1 MAPPQVA
8 NGGDDNAELQQLKQK
23 LHPLVFGQE
32 LVTLDEGYVPRGPE
46 TTGFEVEPRSSS
58 FYGTLPGT
66 GDGEDEDEEDEDL
79 ESLEAPVNRYSGV
92 IYAARFFVTRVGF
105 LRSVK
110 RLMVLSS
117 NHLTIVDPYTEEV
130 KERYAFDNIKEITI
144 ASDSGGHNADRAF
157 TISIGK
163 NLKETYTCRSRQHL
177 LSAYYQL
184 RERASSFRK
193 DGLDVATA
201 GALSAVGASVGAS
214 SSGDNS
220 WMSGSGGMPTAS
232 TGPGGAL
239 GGSGMYFDSLFQ
251 LCGKT
256 FTMTKL
262 STTRSIAIQPIKLD
276 VLLAVRAASLDRLD
290 PQTRTTLSSI
300 LLIDIVKI
308 QRVTTNSSELLLYFE
323 NNRVHRYW
331 CDSREPFIQAI
342 ANNLRS
348 WLSVSLV
355 VDEVSDSC
363 EFDALTST
371 RDIPQPVSFEIP
383 VLKISKK
390 SSDKLQLR
398 LLGLTA
404 SAILERDPV
413 SRKTLASHALNDIFN
428 VVMYPSLS
436 SAHDDPEDVEASE
449 GMSGKFALELK
460 HGLTRRYVCLSAT
473 VSRRD
478 KEVGLGLKRVT
489 TQHENELRQL
499 IGDIGGDMSVPDWLK
514 VAGSTT
520 LLNPKEARSLFLSN
534 MIEMCRMN
542 KLHVPWSTEET
553 KIACKEGTW
562 GTEIHPEWED
572 ILLRKLVN
580 LSFIPNLV
588 TKESMAVIF
597 RQLEQFNRNIP
608 LGGLRQRDRRAFA
621 CLMKLL
627 ENFKGYSVAQLNSP
641 SNTDS
646 PIPTT
651 EFQVS
656 LLLAIQRLLCTR
668 GVFEE
673 VPSSQYKN
681 SIEVIMELLH
691 SPMEEVSFAAASV
704 IKYMVINYSDTRSMK
719 SETANRRAIFTKY
732 HSKMFVSR
740 AFDLSKSNRVGRT
753 PLHLPSVGKTGA
765 NHASGSALATSN
777 VERSMANALAYSQ
790 LGLDYLVIALVL
802 QTLEVCLSSGKKA
815 SPERVARD
823 LLRAMRVD
831 DFSRHHALFLFN
843 RSLSFSIAKCSSILV
858 KMHVLEQPSELVEL
872 IQDFARKH
880 GTLVWQLYLSLYAQD
895 KAQRRIS
902 SQLVAL
908 LTHENPR
915 SSYVIRNIF
924 PHALLDDVKINQLE
938 YDEFGRHVP
947 TANPQLFLKSNL
959 SHKNGGRRDITN
971 ATESGRSKLNYG
983 INTRSRLVRSAK
995 CVVLLPEF
1003 FDRLGKSYTTK
1014 DLVWGPSAVEE
1025 LTRKLE
1031 AEMSEL
1037 DLYRLK
1043 YQGFLY
1049 TDPLATDQTEAEW
1062 DSYQTNRPRHDL
1074 QHANFAPFLFEFLQN
1089 GPESRLALEIMKGT
1103 ISSSNRFAKYMPLS
1117 FLLNPDTSDDGDS
1130 DGAMDEDNYDS
1141 DDNYTDENGFMSRS
1155 NSLRPGDYQESKQ
1168 EEQDVSHEDYRNHHV
1183 VKKKKK
1189 SAKNVPRWFVAWNCN
1204 EFRVDYECLQ
1214 SEVKVGPYYLT
1225 NILDDRGV
1233 LVEEIEGA
1241 DRFMTLLY
1249 YRLLAEDHNL
1259 EPSKSPNG
1267 ERHSLSASSASL
1279 SDVDQSDIRLLVLK
1293 VMIQL
1298 YERHFNELGS
1308 LVFLNHFLR
1317 VSMMKSKE
1325 GEDRRWPLVVRGNIV
1340 LFLDRVLSSALNV
1353 SRFLR
1358 EEANV
1363 VMVLDLLRE
1372 IKPLVVLQGPNDSEK
1387 EYIVETAVDAQAELE
1402 AAEEEIGDGEE
1413 SGEYVED
1420 KTEYGD
1426 EDEDYEDDR
1435 DMARR
1440 TIDALEESG
1449 AESSYASS
1457 TTLSPTHAHKDDD
1470 SQIEEEPSS
1479 VTVVA
1484 EHCGAMSG
1492 SMIMQTCLSVLS
1504 RLIDCHTAEDEGHMY
1519 QDVRFP
1525 KYGRLTHFEGS
1536 AVSPISDI
1544 KRRLCEDQTLRFLV
1558 GLLDCPNR
1566 IVFKKCLGLIRLLVR
1581 HNEAIIPNLHASG
1594 IFYYLLRFPQDVDE
1608 MAVAARLIS
1617 HIHLR
1622 QSGLDVP
1629 HLIDDKQKGEN
1640 KKGVFSPDPLTRIC
1654 LRSWLVRLL
1663 PVSMVAQLLRHGPR
1677 RFATA
1682 LFSDS
1687 NNPEVVWNSKMRSQM
1702 VTYIEKFM
1710 ERHIDDTGM
1719 FYISENEGSDHKA
1732 CISLIQYPKEVHALQ
1747 CYQYYLHNL
1756 LDEKNYPGW
1765 PINDEAAFLRAL
1777 LDSIHRWVHP
1787 GSLLTVR
1794 GAMASEG
1801 QSTKLL
1807 SVYDAVELLDAT
1819 ALLLRRFPDSPSIT
1833 NLRGFSHFLEALDRC
1848 VTELRDNRV
1857 GSTKT
1862 FFDVSNAISTKTTFV
1877 KAFGSAIRVINLAV
1891 GISDENAHECSSG
1904 LGLRV
1909 LCNSLQLLFHNQE
1922 ALRSVDGCTPNVMTH
1937 WVLEALVNVLN
1948 QPNGR
1953 VSAAAQ
1959 SLDLLPCLTRFLSQ
1973 EGDHLATDLSLQIV
1987 YEMAGSSGEMAEVLL
2002 LQLAEHGVLW
2012 YLTLLLFNYQSDD
2025 TDNSGDMQRISIG
2038 AAKALARILE
2048 ANAKEESIAVFV
2060 KRMQATIEQV
2070 FTRPLV
2076 DILRRAGPVKL
2087 LEVLASQVREPH
2099 VMWTDRMRKE
2109 LISLAQ
2115 RAIQFHATLDRSG
2128 QEVHKVF
2135 ELSPSFMYAAQ
2146 KEELCV
2152 AGIYVNFFNE
2162 NPKDGILAQIAGTVN
2177 GGGSRADLARKP
2189 KPTTK
2194 KEIQAAAAAAAELEN
2209 RTVSGHVM
2217 HGLVAA
2223 LSYDVSGVRAQP
2235 QALEAVLLQ
2244 RLLPVATAIRHLLQ
2258 YTPDMDVQVV
2268 QADGLLA
2275 LLFVLDHE
2283 AQPQGFSFAC
2293 APLLQLRCMECVHM
2307 LSFSG
2312 KCVDSLATVVPPF
2325 IKSAFQVVYKNLART
2340 EASTEGQLAR
2350 VTLQLLGNL
2359 CLIPACIDN
2368 LVKGMDPA
2376 SLSNLLPHVW
2386 LGDSTEMQL
2395 LLCLHMI
2402 PLKRHTQ
2409 AATQFA
2415 KAAVSSQLAA
2425 ALLNLLSTLVPK
2437 SKLGESTAT
2446 KQFAARFLSVLSSN
2460 PGSGGAISSLL
2471 IASRVWETH
2480 GDTTQASS
2488 EDLRRLLVPPH
2499 APALLKAPH
2508 ANPNKIG

>member
-1 MAPPQVA
+1 MALPR
-8 NGGDDNAELQQLKQK
+8 GDDGDAELQQLKQK
-23 LHPLVFGQE
+23 LDPLVFGRD
-32 LVTLDEGYVPRGPE
+32 VVALDEGFVPRGPE
-46 TTGFEVEPRSSS
+46 TTGFEVEPRAGS
-58 FYGTLPGT
+58 FYGALPAAN
-66 GDGEDEDEEDEDL
+66 DAEDDDDEDDDA
-79 ESLEAPVNRYSGV
+79 ESLEVPANRYAGV

-105 LRSVK
+105 LRSAK

-117 NHLTIVDPYTEEV
+117 NHLTIVDPYSDEV

-157 TISIGK
+157 TIFIGK
-163 NLKETYTCRSRQHL
+163 NLKETYTCRCRQQL

-193 DGLDVATA
+193 DEIDAATA
-201 GALSAVGASVGAS
+201 DALSAVGASVAPT
-214 SSGDNS
+214 DNS
-220 WMSGSGGMPTAS
+220 WATGSG
-232 TGPGGAL
+232 GPGGAVAANSNML
-239 GGSGMYFDSLFQ
+239 GSGMYFDSLFQ

-262 STTRSIAIQPIKLD
+262 STTRSIAIHPVKVD

-290 PQTRTTLSSI
+290 PKTRTTLSSI

-308 QRVTTNSSELLLYFE
+308 QRVNTNSNELVLYFE

-348 WLSVSLV
+348 WLSVSLFV
-355 VDEVSDSC
+355 EEVSDSC

-371 RDIPQPVSFEIP
+371 RDIPQPVTFEIP
-383 VLKISKK
+383 VLKISKNN
-390 SSDKLQLR
+390 KLQLR

-404 SAILERDPV
+404 LAIIERDPV
-413 SRKTLASHALNDIFN
+413 TRKTMASHSLNDIFN
-428 VVMYPSLS
+428 VVIYPSIS
-436 SAHDDPEDVEASE
+436 SSQDDPDSDTSE
-449 GMSGKFALELK
+449 GLSGKFALELK
-460 HGLTRRYVCLSAT
+460 HGLTRRYICLSSM

-478 KEVGLGLKRVT
+478 KDVSLGLKRASS
-489 TQHENELRQL
+489 QHENELRQL
-499 IGDIGGDMSVPDWLK
+499 IGDIAGDIDVPEWLK

-520 LLNPKEARSLFLSN
+520 LLSPKEARSLFLSN

-553 KIACKEGTW
+553 KVACKEGTW
-562 GTEIHPEWED
+562 GTEVHPEWED

-580 LSFIPNLV
+580 LNFIPNLV
-588 TKESMAVIF
+588 TNESMSLIYH
-597 RQLEQFNRNIP
+597 QLVQFNRNIP

-621 CLMKLL
+621 SLMKLL
-627 ENFKGYSVAQLNSP
+627 ENLKEYSVAQLNSP
-641 SNTDS
+641 SNTDA

-651 EFQVS
+651 EFQVE

-673 VPSSQYKN
+673 IPSSQYKN

-691 SPMEEVSFAAASV
+691 SPMEEVSFAAACV
-704 IKYMVINYSDTRSMK
+704 IKYMVVNYSDTRSLK

-732 HSKMFVSR
+732 HSRMYVSR
-740 AFDLSKSNRVGRT
+740 AFDLSRTNRVGRM
-753 PLHLPSVGKTGA
+753 PLHSTSLVKTG
-765 NHASGSALATSN
+765 SGHGSLSVAAMSN
-777 VERSMANALAYSQ
+777 TERSMANALAYSQ
-790 LGLDYLVIALVL
+790 LGLDYLVLAMVL

-815 SPERVARD
+815 TPERVVRD

-843 RSLSFSIAKCSSILV
+843 RSLSFSITKCSSILV
-858 KMHVLEQPSELVEL
+858 KVHILEQPTELVEL

-880 GTLVWQLYLSLYAQD
+880 GALVWQLYLALYTQD

-924 PHALLDDVKINQLE
+924 PHALLDDQKTSQLE
-938 YDEFGRHVP
+938 YDEFGRHLP
-947 TANPQLFLKSNL
+947 TANPELYAKNSGA
-959 SHKNGGRRDITN
+959 SHKNGNRRDITN
-971 ATESGRSKLNYG
+971 ATESGRSKLSYG
-983 INTRSRLVRSAK
+983 INTRARLARNVKHA
-995 CVVLLPEF
+995 VLLPEF
-1003 FDRLGKSYTTK
+1003 FDRLGKTYATK
-1014 DLVWGPSAVEE
+1014 DLVWGPNAVEE
-1025 LTRKLE
+1025 LIRKLQ
-1031 AEMSEL
+1031 AEMSDL

-1043 YQGFLY
+1043 YLGYLY
-1049 TDPLATDQTEAEW
+1049 TDPLATDHTETEW
-1062 DSYQTNRPRHDL
+1062 DAYQANRLRHDP

-1089 GPESRLALEIMKGT
+1089 GSESRLAIEMMKGT
-1103 ISSSNRFAKYMPLS
+1103 ISSSNRFARYMPLS
-1117 FLLNPDTSDDGDS
+1117 FLLNPDTSDDVES
-1130 DGAMDEDNYDS
+1130 DGGLDDDNYDS
-1141 DDNYTDENGFMSRS
+1141 DDNYTDDNGFMSRS
-1155 NSLRPGDYQESKQ
+1155 NSIIRPSDTPEHKQ
-1168 EEQDVSHEDYRNHHV
+1168 DDPDAAHEDFRNAALA
-1183 VKKKKK
+1183 KKKKK
-1189 SAKNVPRWFVAWNCN
+1189 SAKNMPRWFIAWNCN
-1204 EFRVDYECLQ
+1204 EFRIDYECLE

-1233 LVEEIEGA
+1233 LVEDIEGA
-1241 DRFMTLLY
+1241 EKFMTLLY
-1249 YRLLAEDHNL
+1249 YRLLAEDRTVAT
-1259 EPSKSPNG
+1259 KAIQNG
-1267 ERHSLSASSASL
+1267 EQHSLSDSL
-1279 SDVDQSDIRLLVLK
+1279 ADVDQSDIRLLVLK

-1308 LVFLNHFLR
+1308 LMFLNHFLR
-1317 VSMMKSKE
+1317 VSMMKGRC
-1325 GEDRRWPLVVRGNIV
+1325 GEDRRWPLVVRGNIM

-1358 EEANV
+1358 EEDNV
-1363 VMVLDLLRE
+1363 TMVLDLLRE
-1372 IKPLVVLQGPNDSEK
+1372 VKPLVVLQGPNDSEK
-1387 EYIVETAVDAQAELE
+1387 EYTVEPAADVQAELDASE
-1402 AAEEEIGDGEE
+1402 DENDDMDDDDEDGYADDRGD
-1413 SGEYVED
+1413 YD
-1420 KTEYGD
+1420 DD
-1426 EDEDYEDDR
+1426 EDEYDDDR
-1435 DMARR
+1435 DIARR

-1449 AESSYASS
+1449 AESSVISNHS
-1457 TTLSPTHAHKDDD
+1457 VSPTYAHRDDE
-1470 SQIEEEPSS
+1470 SVHEEEPSR

-1504 RLIDCHTAEDEGHMY
+1504 RLIDCHTAEEEGHMY

-1536 AVSPISDI
+1536 GVSPISGI

-1594 IFYYLLRFPQDVDE
+1594 IFYYLLRFSQDVDE
-1608 MAVAARLIS
+1608 MSIAARLIS

-1654 LRSWLVRLL
+1654 LRSWLVRVL

-1682 LFSDS
+1682 LFSDA
-1687 NNPEVVWNSKMRSQM
+1687 NNPEVVWNANMRSQM

-1710 ERHIDDTGM
+1710 KLHTDDNGM
-1719 FYISENEGSDHKA
+1719 FFISENEGSEHKA
-1732 CISLIQYPKEVHALQ
+1732 CIALIQYPKEVHALQ

-1756 LDEKNYPGW
+1756 LDEKNFPGW

-1777 LDSIHRWVHP
+1777 LDSIRRWVHP
-1787 GSLLTVR
+1787 ELLLTAR

-1807 SVYDAVELLDAT
+1807 SVFDAVELLDAA

-1833 NLRGFSHFLEALDRC
+1833 ILHNFSYFLEALERC
-1848 VTELRDNRV
+1848 ITELKDNRV

-1862 FFDVSNAISTKTTFV
+1862 FFDVSNAIATKTTFV

-1922 ALRSVDGCTPNVMTH
+1922 ALSSVDGYTPNVMTH

-1959 SLDLLPCLTRFLSQ
+1959 SIDLLPCLTRFLSQ
-1973 EGDHLATDLSLQIV
+1973 EGDRLATDLSLQIV

-2002 LQLAEHGVLW
+2002 LQLAEHGILW
-2012 YLTLLLFNYQSDD
+2012 YLTLLLFHYQPNNEDSD
-2025 TDNSGDMQRISIG
+2025 SDMQRISIG
-2038 AAKALARILE
+2038 AAKALGRILE
-2048 ANAKEESIAVFV
+2048 ANAREESIAVFV
-2060 KRMQATIEQV
+2060 KRMQTTIEQI

-2076 DILRRAGPVKL
+2076 DILRRAGPIKML
-2087 LEVLASQVREPH
+2087 DVLATEVREPH
-2099 VMWTDRMRKE
+2099 VMWTERMRKE
-2109 LISLAQ
+2109 LMSLAQ
-2115 RAIQFHATLDRSG
+2115 RAIQFHTTLDQSG
-2128 QEVHKVF
+2128 EEVHKVF
-2135 ELSPSFMYAAQ
+2135 ELPPYFMYTAQ

-2162 NPKDGILAQIAGTVN
+2162 NPKNGILAQIAGTVN
-2177 GGGSRADLARKP
+2177 GNGSRADMFKP

-2217 HGLVAA
+2217 HSLLAA
-2223 LSYDVSGVRAQP
+2223 LSYDISGVRAQP
-2235 QALEAVLLQ
+2235 QALESVLLQ

-2268 QADGLLA
+2268 QADGLLT

-2283 AQPQGFSFAC
+2283 TQPQGFSFAN

-2350 VTLQLLGNL
+2350 ITLQLLGNL

-2409 AATQFA
+2409 AATEFA

-2437 SKLGESTAT
+2437 SKMGESTTT
-2446 KQFAARFLSVLSSN
+2446 KQYAARFLSVLSSN

-2480 GDTTQASS
+2480 GDTTQATS

-2508 ANPNKIG
+2508 ANPNKVG

>member
-1 MAPPQVA
+1 MVSPR
-8 NGGDDNAELQQLKQK
+8 DDDAELQQLKQQ
-23 LHPLVFGQE
+23 LDPLVFGRE
-32 LVTLDEGYVPRGPE
+32 IVSLDEGFVPRGPE

-58 FYGTLPGT
+58 FYGSLPAS
-66 GDGEDEDEEDEDL
+66 GDGDEDEDEDDDV
-79 ESLEAPVNRYSGV
+79 ESSEVPENRYAGV
-92 IYAARFFVTRVGF
+92 IYASRFFVTRVGF

-157 TISIGK
+157 TIFIGK
-163 NLKETYTCRSRQHL
+163 NLKETYTCRCRQQL

-193 DGLDVATA
+193 DEIDAATA
-201 GALSAVGASVGAS
+201 DALSAVGASMGTSDNNWMPGA
-214 SSGDNS
+214 G
-220 WMSGSGGMPTAS
+220 AA
-232 TGPGGAL
+232 GGATA
-239 GGSGMYFDSLFQ
+239 GNAMVGTGMYFDSLFQ

-262 STTRSIAIQPIKLD
+262 STTRSIAIQPIKVD
-276 VLLAVRAASLDRLD
+276 VLLAVRAASLDRLN

-308 QRVTTNSSELLLYFE
+308 QRVTTNSNELLLYFE
-323 NNRVHRYW
+323 NNRIHRYW
-331 CDSREPFIQAI
+331 CDSREPFIQAL

-355 VDEVSDSC
+355 VEEVSDSC

-383 VLKISKK
+383 VLKISKNK
-390 SSDKLQLR
+390 TDKLQLR

-404 SAILERDPV
+404 LAIIERDPV
-413 SRKTLASHALNDIFN
+413 TRKTLASHALNDIFN
-428 VVMYPSLS
+428 VVMYPSVS
-436 SAHDDPEDVEASE
+436 PSQDDSDSDTSE
-449 GMSGKFALELK
+449 GLSGKFALELK
-460 HGLTRRYVCLSAT
+460 HGLTRRYICLSST

-489 TQHENELRQL
+489 SHEENELRQL
-499 IGDIGGDMSVPDWLK
+499 IGDIAGDIDVPDWLK
-514 VAGSTT
+514 VAGSTA
-520 LLNPKEARSLFLSN
+520 LLSPKEARSLFLSN

-580 LSFIPNLV
+580 LNFIPNLV
-588 TKESMAVIF
+588 TNESMTSIF
-597 RQLEQFNRNIP
+597 HQLVQFNRNIP

-621 CLMKLL
+621 SLMKLL
-627 ENFKGYSVAQLNSP
+627 ESFKDYSVAQLNSP
-641 SNTDS
+641 SNTDA

-651 EFQVS
+651 EFQVE

-691 SPMEEVSFAAASV
+691 SPMEEVSFAAACV

-732 HSKMFVSR
+732 HSKIFVS
-740 AFDLSKSNRVGRT
+740 
-753 PLHLPSVGKTGA
+753 
-765 NHASGSALATSN
+765 
-777 VERSMANALAYSQ
+777 Q
-790 LGLDYLVIALVL
+790 
-802 QTLEVCLSSGKKA
+802 
-815 SPERVARD
+815 
-823 LLRAMRVD
+823 
-831 DFSRHHALFLFN
+831 
-843 RSLSFSIAKCSSILV
+843 
-858 KMHVLEQPSELVEL
+858 
-872 IQDFARKH
+872 
-880 GTLVWQLYLSLYAQD
+880 
-895 KAQRRIS
+895 
-902 SQLVAL
+902 
-908 LTHENPR
+908 
-915 SSYVIRNIF
+915 
-924 PHALLDDVKINQLE
+924 
-938 YDEFGRHVP
+938 
-947 TANPQLFLKSNL
+947 
-959 SHKNGGRRDITN
+959 
-971 ATESGRSKLNYG
+971 
-983 INTRSRLVRSAK
+983 
-995 CVVLLPEF
+995 F
-1003 FDRLGKSYTTK
+1003 FDRLGKSYVTK
-1014 DLVWGPSAVEE
+1014 DLVWGPNAVEE
-1025 LTRKLE
+1025 LIQPKH
-1031 AEMSEL
+1031 
-1037 DLYRLK
+1037 
-1043 YQGFLY
+1043 G
-1049 TDPLATDQTEAEW
+1049 
-1062 DSYQTNRPRHDL
+1062 
-1074 QHANFAPFLFEFLQN
+1074 
-1089 GPESRLALEIMKGT
+1089 
-1103 ISSSNRFAKYMPLS
+1103 
-1117 FLLNPDTSDDGDS
+1117 
-1130 DGAMDEDNYDS
+1130 
-1141 DDNYTDENGFMSRS
+1141 
-1155 NSLRPGDYQESKQ
+1155 
-1168 EEQDVSHEDYRNHHV
+1168 EQDGSNEEYPNPSV

-1189 SAKNVPRWFVAWNCN
+1189 NAKNVPRWFVAWNCN
-1204 EFRVDYECLQ
+1204 EFRVDYESLHN
-1214 SEVKVGPYYLT
+1214 EVKVGPYYLA

-1233 LVEEIEGA
+1233 LVEDIECA
-1241 DRFMTLLY
+1241 NKFMTLLY
-1249 YRLLAEDHNL
+1249 YRLLAEDRTIAAEKAVH
-1259 EPSKSPNG
+1259 G
-1267 ERHSLSASSASL
+1267 ERYSSADSL

-1317 VSMMKSKE
+1317 VAMMISKG
-1325 GEDRRWPLVVRGNIV
+1325 GEDRRWPLVVRGNIM

-1358 EEANV
+1358 EEDNV
-1363 VMVLDLLRE
+1363 TMVLDLLRE
-1372 IKPLVVLQGPNDSEK
+1372 IKPLVDLQGPNDSDK
-1387 EYIVETAVDAQAELE
+1387 EYIVEPAADVQAELDASDDE
-1402 AAEEEIGDGEE
+1402 NEEVDNDDEFIDDKGEYDEEED
-1413 SGEYVED
+1413 VE
-1420 KTEYGD
+1420 
-1426 EDEDYEDDR
+1426 YEDDR

-1449 AESSYASS
+1449 AESSIISS
-1457 TTLSPTHAHKDDD
+1457 SSVSPTYAHRDDD
-1470 SQIEEEPSS
+1470 SQHEEEPSR

-1484 EHCGAMSG
+1484 EHCGAMSS

-1525 KYGRLTHFEGS
+1525 
-1536 AVSPISDI
+1536 
-1544 KRRLCEDQTLRFLV
+1544 
-1558 GLLDCPNR
+1558 N
-1566 IVFKKCLGLIRLLVR
+1566 
-1581 HNEAIIPNLHASG
+1581 
-1594 IFYYLLRFPQDVDE
+1594 
-1608 MAVAARLIS
+1608 
-1617 HIHLR
+1617 
-1622 QSGLDVP
+1622 
-1629 HLIDDKQKGEN
+1629 
-1640 KKGVFSPDPLTRIC
+1640 
-1654 LRSWLVRLL
+1654 
-1663 PVSMVAQLLRHGPR
+1663 
-1677 RFATA
+1677 
-1682 LFSDS
+1682 
-1687 NNPEVVWNSKMRSQM
+1687 QM
-1702 VTYIEKFM
+1702 VSYIEKFM
-1710 ERHIDDTGM
+1710 ERHTDANDM

-1732 CISLIQYPKEVHALQ
+1732 CIALIQYPKEVHALQ

-1756 LDEKNYPGW
+1756 LDEKNFPGW
-1765 PINDEAAFLRAL
+1765 PINDETAFLRAL

-1787 GSLLTVR
+1787 ELLLTAR
-1794 GAMASEG
+1794 GAMASDG

-1807 SVYDAVELLDAT
+1807 SVFDAVELLDAT
-1819 ALLLRRFPDSPSIT
+1819 ALLLRRFPDSSCII
-1833 NLRGFSHFLEALDRC
+1833 NLRNFSYFLEALERC
-1848 VTELRDNRV
+1848 ISELKDNRV

-1862 FFDVSNAISTKTTFV
+1862 FFDVSKAIATKTTFV

-1922 ALRSVDGCTPNVMTH
+1922 ALSSVDGCTPNVMTH

-1959 SLDLLPCLTRFLSQ
+1959 SLDLLPCLTRFLSR
-1973 EGDHLATDLSLQIV
+1973 ESDHLATDLSLQIV

-2012 YLTLLLFNYQSDD
+2012 YLTLLLFNYQPNNENGD
-2025 TDNSGDMQRISIG
+2025 GDMQRISIG
-2038 AAKALARILE
+2038 AAKALGRILE

-2060 KRMQATIEQV
+2060 KRMQVTIEQI

-2076 DILRRAGPVKL
+2076 DILRRAGPIKML
-2087 LEVLASQVREPH
+2087 DVLASEVREPH
-2099 VMWTDRMRKE
+2099 VMWTDPMRKE
-2109 LISLAQ
+2109 LMSLAQ
-2115 RAIQFHATLDRSG
+2115 RAIQFHGSLDQSG
-2128 QEVHKVF
+2128 QEMHKVF
-2135 ELSPSFMYAAQ
+2135 ELPTYFMYTAQ

-2162 NPKDGILAQIAGTVN
+2162 NPKNGILAQIAGTVN
-2177 GGGSRADLARKP
+2177 GNGSRADFARKP
-2189 KPTTK
+2189 KPTTR
-2194 KEIQAAAAAAAELEN
+2194 KEIQAATAAAAELEN

-2217 HGLVAA
+2217 HGLLAA
-2223 LSYDVSGVRAQP
+2223 LSHDISGVRAQP
-2235 QALEAVLLQ
+2235 QALESVLLQ

-2268 QADGLLA
+2268 QADGLLT
-2275 LLFVLDHE
+2275 LLFILDHE

-2312 KCVDSLATVVPPF
+2312 KCVDPLATVVPPF
-2325 IKSAFQVVYKNLART
+2325 IKSAFQVVYKNLVRT

-2350 VTLQLLGNL
+2350 ITLQLLGNL

-2409 AATQFA
+2409 AATEFA

-2437 SKLGESTAT
+2437 SKIGESTAT

-2480 GDTTQASS
+2480 GDTTQATS

-2499 APALLKAPH
+2499 SPALLKAPH
-2508 ANPNKIG
+2508 ANPNKVG

>member
-1 MAPPQVA
+1 MALPR
-8 NGGDDNAELQQLKQK
+8 GDDGDAELQQLKQK
-23 LHPLVFGQE
+23 LDPLVFGRD
-32 LVTLDEGYVPRGPE
+32 VVSLDERLVPRGPE
-46 TTGFEVEPRSSS
+46 TTGFEVEPPNSSS
-58 FYGTLPGT
+58 FYGALPA
-66 GDGEDEDEEDEDL
+66 DAEDEDDEDDDV
-79 ESLEAPVNRYSGV
+79 ESLEAPVNRYAGV

-105 LRSVK
+105 LRSAK

-117 NHLTIVDPYTEEV
+117 SHLTVVDPYSDEV

-157 TISIGK
+157 TIFIGK
-163 NLKETYTCRSRQHL
+163 NLKETYTCRCRQQL

-193 DGLDVATA
+193 DEIDAATA
-201 GALSAVGASVGAS
+201 DALSAVGASVGT
-214 SSGDNS
+214 GDNS
-220 WMSGSGGMPTAS
+220 WATGSG
-232 TGPGGAL
+232 GPGGAGAANANML
-239 GGSGMYFDSLFQ
+239 GSGMYFDSLFQ

-262 STTRSIAIQPIKLD
+262 STTRSIAIHPVKVD

-308 QRVTTNSSELLLYFE
+308 QRINTNSNELVLYFE

-348 WLSVSLV
+348 WLSVSLFV
-355 VDEVSDSC
+355 EEVSDSC

-371 RDIPQPVSFEIP
+371 RDIPQPVTFEIP
-383 VLKISKK
+383 VLKISKNK
-390 SSDKLQLR
+390 SDKLQLR

-404 SAILERDPV
+404 LAIIERDPV
-413 SRKTLASHALNDIFN
+413 TRKTLASHSLNDIFN
-428 VVMYPSLS
+428 VVVYPSVS
-436 SAHDDPEDVEASE
+436 SAQDDPDSESSE
-449 GMSGKFALELK
+449 GLSGKFALELK
-460 HGLTRRYVCLSAT
+460 HGLTRRYLCLSST

-478 KEVGLGLKRVT
+478 KEVSLGLKRISS
-489 TQHENELRQL
+489 QHEDELRQI
-499 IGDIGGDMSVPDWLK
+499 IGDIAGDVSVPEWLN

-520 LLNPKEARSLFLSN
+520 LLSPKEARSLFLSN

-562 GTEIHPEWED
+562 GTEVHPEWED

-588 TKESMAVIF
+588 TNESMSLIYY
-597 RQLEQFNRNIP
+597 QLVQFNRNIP

-621 CLMKLL
+621 SLMRLL
-627 ENFKGYSVAQLNSP
+627 ENFKDYSVAQLNSP
-641 SNTDS
+641 SNTDA

-651 EFQVS
+651 EFQVE

-673 VPSSQYKN
+673 IPSSQYKN

-691 SPMEEVSFAAASV
+691 SPMEEVSFAAACV
-704 IKYMVINYSDTRSMK
+704 IKYMVVNYSDTRSLK

-732 HSKMFVSR
+732 HSRMYVSR
-740 AFDLSKSNRVGRT
+740 AFDLSRTNRVGRM
-753 PLHLPSVGKTGA
+753 PLHSASLVKTG
-765 NHASGSALATSN
+765 SGHGSLTVAAMSN
-777 VERSMANALAYSQ
+777 TERSMANALAYSQ
-790 LGLDYLVIALVL
+790 LGLDYLVLAMVL

-815 SPERVARD
+815 TPERVARD

-843 RSLSFSIAKCSSILV
+843 RSLSFSITKCSSILV
-858 KMHVLEQPSELVEL
+858 KAHILEQPTELVEL

-880 GTLVWQLYLSLYAQD
+880 GALVWQLYLALYTQD

-915 SSYVIRNIF
+915 SSYVVRNIF
-924 PHALLDDVKINQLE
+924 PHALLDDLKTSQLE
-938 YDEFGRHVP
+938 YDEYGRHLP
-947 TANPQLFLKSNL
+947 TANPELYAKTNGG

-971 ATESGRSKLNYG
+971 ATESGRSKLSYG
-983 INTRSRLVRSAK
+983 INTRGRLARNVKYA
-995 CVVLLPEF
+995 VLLPEF
-1003 FDRLGKSYTTK
+1003 FDRLGKTFATK
-1014 DLVWGPSAVEE
+1014 DLVWGPNAVEE
-1025 LTRKLE
+1025 LIRKLQ
-1031 AEMSEL
+1031 AEMSDL

-1043 YQGFLY
+1043 YLGYLY
-1049 TDPLATDQTEAEW
+1049 TDPLATDHTETEW
-1062 DSYQTNRPRHDL
+1062 DAFQANRLRHNDQ

-1089 GPESRLALEIMKGT
+1089 GSESRLAIEMLKGT
-1103 ISSSNRFAKYMPLS
+1103 ISSSNRFARFMPLS
-1117 FLLNPDTSDDGDS
+1117 FLLNPDTSGDVES
-1130 DGAMDEDNYDS
+1130 DGGLDDDNYDS
-1141 DDNYTDENGFMSRS
+1141 DDNYTEDNGFVSRS
-1155 NSLRPGDYQESKQ
+1155 NSIVRTGDNPETKQ
-1168 EEQDVSHEDYRNHHV
+1168 DDHDGSHDEYRNTTLA
-1183 VKKKKK
+1183 KKKKK
-1189 SAKNVPRWFVAWNCN
+1189 NAKNMPRWFVAWNCN
-1204 EFRVDYECLQ
+1204 EFRVDYECLE
-1214 SEVKVGPYYLT
+1214 SEVKVGPYYLA

-1233 LVEEIEGA
+1233 LVEDIEGA
-1241 DRFMTLLY
+1241 EKFMTLLY
-1249 YRLLAEDHNL
+1249 YRLLAEDR
-1259 EPSKSPNG
+1259 SISPKKLQNG
-1267 ERHSLSASSASL
+1267 YSSSDSLG
-1279 SDVDQSDIRLLVLK
+1279 DVDQFDIRLLVLK

-1308 LVFLNHFLR
+1308 LMFLNHFLR
-1317 VSMMKSKE
+1317 ASMMKSRD
-1325 GEDRRWPLVVRGNIV
+1325 GEDRRWPLVVRGNIM

-1358 EEANV
+1358 EGNNV
-1363 VMVLDLLRE
+1363 TMVLDLLRE
-1372 IKPLVVLQGPNDSEK
+1372 VKPLVVLQGPNDSEK
-1387 EYIVETAVDAQAELE
+1387 EYIVEPAADVQAELDASEDENE
-1402 AAEEEIGDGEE
+1402 AIDDEDDDEYGGDR
-1413 SGEYVED
+1413 GEYD
-1420 KTEYGD
+1420 D
-1426 EDEDYEDDR
+1426 DDDDYDDDR
-1435 DMARR
+1435 DMAKR

-1449 AESSYASS
+1449 AESSIISS
-1457 TTLSPTHAHKDDD
+1457 HSISPTYAHRDDE
-1470 SQIEEEPSS
+1470 SVHEEEPTR

-1504 RLIDCHTAEDEGHMY
+1504 RLIDCHTAEEEGHMH

-1536 AVSPISDI
+1536 GVSPISSI
-1544 KRRLCEDQTLRFLV
+1544 KHRLCEDQTLRFLV

-1594 IFYYLLRFPQDVDE
+1594 IFYYLLRFAQDVDE
-1608 MAVAARLIS
+1608 MSIAARLIS

-1654 LRSWLVRLL
+1654 LRSWLVRVL

-1682 LFSDS
+1682 LFSDA
-1687 NNPEVVWNSKMRSQM
+1687 NNPEVVWNANMRNQM
-1702 VTYIEKFM
+1702 VSYIEKFM
-1710 ERHIDDTGM
+1710 ERHTDENGM
-1719 FYISENEGSDHKA
+1719 FYISENEGSEHKA
-1732 CISLIQYPKEVHALQ
+1732 CIALIQYPKEVHALQ

-1756 LDEKNYPGW
+1756 LDEKNFPGW

-1777 LDSIHRWVHP
+1777 LDSIRRWVHP
-1787 GSLLTVR
+1787 GLLLTAR
-1794 GAMASEG
+1794 GAMATDG

-1807 SVYDAVELLDAT
+1807 SVFDAVELLDAT

-1833 NLRGFSHFLEALDRC
+1833 NLRNFSYFLEALERC
-1848 VTELRDNRV
+1848 ITELKDNRV
-1857 GSTKT
+1857 GPTKT
-1862 FFDVSNAISTKTTFV
+1862 FFDVSNAISTKATFV

-1922 ALRSVDGCTPNVMTH
+1922 ALSTIDGCTPNVMTH

-1959 SLDLLPCLTRFLSQ
+1959 SIDLLPCLTRFLSQ
-1973 EGDHLATDLSLQIV
+1973 GGDRLATDLSLQIV

-2002 LQLAEHGVLW
+2002 LQLAEHGILW
-2012 YLTLLLFNYQSDD
+2012 YLTLLLFNYQPNNEDSD
-2025 TDNSGDMQRISIG
+2025 GDMQRISIG
-2038 AAKALARILE
+2038 AAKALGRILE
-2048 ANAKEESIAVFV
+2048 ANAKEESISVFV
-2060 KRMQATIEQV
+2060 KRMQTTIEQV

-2076 DILRRAGPVKL
+2076 DILRRAGPVKML
-2087 LEVLASQVREPH
+2087 DVLATEVREPH
-2099 VMWTDRMRKE
+2099 VMWTERMRKE

-2115 RAIQFHATLDRSG
+2115 RAIQFHTTLDQSDE
-2128 QEVHKVF
+2128 EVHKVF
-2135 ELSPSFMYAAQ
+2135 ELPTYFMYTAQ

-2162 NPKDGILAQIAGTVN
+2162 NPKNGILAQIAGTVN
-2177 GGGSRADLARKP
+2177 GNGNRADMFKP

-2194 KEIQAAAAAAAELEN
+2194 KEIQAAAAAAAEVEN

-2217 HGLVAA
+2217 HGLLAA
-2223 LSYDVSGVRAQP
+2223 LSYDISGVRAQP
-2235 QALEAVLLQ
+2235 QALESVLLQ

-2268 QADGLLA
+2268 QADGLMT

-2283 AQPQGFSFAC
+2283 TQPQGFSFAN
-2293 APLLQLRCMECVHM
+2293 APLLQLRCMECVQM

-2312 KCVDSLATVVPPF
+2312 KCIDPLATVVPPF
-2325 IKSAFQVVYKNLART
+2325 IKSAFQVVYRNLSRT

-2409 AATQFA
+2409 AATEFA

-2437 SKLGESTAT
+2437 SKMGESTTT
-2446 KQFAARFLSVLSSN
+2446 KQYAARFLSVLSSN

-2480 GDTTQASS
+2480 GDTTQATS
-2488 EDLRRLLVPPH
+2488 EDLRRLLMPPH

-2508 ANPNKIG
+2508 SNPNKVG

>member
-1 MAPPQVA
+1 MVSPR
-8 NGGDDNAELQQLKQK
+8 DDDAELQQLKQQ
-23 LHPLVFGQE
+23 LDPLVFGRE
-32 LVTLDEGYVPRGPE
+32 IVSLDEGFVPRGPE

-58 FYGTLPGT
+58 FYGSLPAS
-66 GDGEDEDEEDEDL
+66 GDGDEDEDEDDDV
-79 ESLEAPVNRYSGV
+79 ESSEVPENRYAGV
-92 IYAARFFVTRVGF
+92 IYASRFFVTRVGF

-157 TISIGK
+157 TIFIGK
-163 NLKETYTCRSRQHL
+163 NLKETYTCRCRQQL

-193 DGLDVATA
+193 DEIDAATA
-201 GALSAVGASVGAS
+201 DALSAVGASMGTSDNNWMPGA
-214 SSGDNS
+214 G
-220 WMSGSGGMPTAS
+220 AA
-232 TGPGGAL
+232 GGATA
-239 GGSGMYFDSLFQ
+239 GNAMVGTGMYFDSLFQ

-262 STTRSIAIQPIKLD
+262 STTRSIAIQPIKVD
-276 VLLAVRAASLDRLD
+276 VLLAVRAASLDRLN

-308 QRVTTNSSELLLYFE
+308 QRVTTNSNELLLYFE
-323 NNRVHRYW
+323 NNRIHRYW
-331 CDSREPFIQAI
+331 CDSREPFIQAL

-355 VDEVSDSC
+355 VEEVSDSC

-383 VLKISKK
+383 VLKISKNK
-390 SSDKLQLR
+390 TDKLQLR

-404 SAILERDPV
+404 LAIIERDPV
-413 SRKTLASHALNDIFN
+413 TRKTLASHALNDIFN
-428 VVMYPSLS
+428 VVMYPSVS
-436 SAHDDPEDVEASE
+436 PSQDDSDSDTSE
-449 GMSGKFALELK
+449 GLSGKFALELK
-460 HGLTRRYVCLSAT
+460 HGLTRRYICLSAT

-489 TQHENELRQL
+489 SHEENELRQL
-499 IGDIGGDMSVPDWLK
+499 IGDIAGDIDVPDWLK
-514 VAGSTT
+514 VAGSTA
-520 LLNPKEARSLFLSN
+520 LLSPKEARSLFLSN

-580 LSFIPNLV
+580 LNFIPNLV
-588 TKESMAVIF
+588 TNESMTSIF
-597 RQLEQFNRNIP
+597 HQLVQFNRNIP

-621 CLMKLL
+621 SLMKLL
-627 ENFKGYSVAQLNSP
+627 ESFKDYSVAQLNSP
-641 SNTDS
+641 SNTDA

-651 EFQVS
+651 EFQVE

-691 SPMEEVSFAAASV
+691 SPMEEVSFAAACV

-732 HSKMFVSR
+732 HSKIFVS
-740 AFDLSKSNRVGRT
+740 
-753 PLHLPSVGKTGA
+753 
-765 NHASGSALATSN
+765 
-777 VERSMANALAYSQ
+777 Q
-790 LGLDYLVIALVL
+790 
-802 QTLEVCLSSGKKA
+802 
-815 SPERVARD
+815 
-823 LLRAMRVD
+823 
-831 DFSRHHALFLFN
+831 
-843 RSLSFSIAKCSSILV
+843 
-858 KMHVLEQPSELVEL
+858 
-872 IQDFARKH
+872 
-880 GTLVWQLYLSLYAQD
+880 
-895 KAQRRIS
+895 
-902 SQLVAL
+902 
-908 LTHENPR
+908 
-915 SSYVIRNIF
+915 
-924 PHALLDDVKINQLE
+924 
-938 YDEFGRHVP
+938 
-947 TANPQLFLKSNL
+947 
-959 SHKNGGRRDITN
+959 
-971 ATESGRSKLNYG
+971 
-983 INTRSRLVRSAK
+983 
-995 CVVLLPEF
+995 F
-1003 FDRLGKSYTTK
+1003 FDRLGKSYVTK
-1014 DLVWGPSAVEE
+1014 DLVWGPNAVEE
-1025 LTRKLE
+1025 LIQPKHGE
-1031 AEMSEL
+1031 
-1037 DLYRLK
+1037 
-1043 YQGFLY
+1043 QG
-1049 TDPLATDQTEAEW
+1049 
-1062 DSYQTNRPRHDL
+1062 
-1074 QHANFAPFLFEFLQN
+1074 
-1089 GPESRLALEIMKGT
+1089 G
-1103 ISSSNRFAKYMPLS
+1103 SNEEYP
-1117 FLLNPDTSDDGDS
+1117 NPS
-1130 DGAMDEDNYDS
+1130 
-1141 DDNYTDENGFMSRS
+1141 
-1155 NSLRPGDYQESKQ
+1155 
-1168 EEQDVSHEDYRNHHV
+1168 V

-1204 EFRVDYECLQ
+1204 EFRVDYESLHN
-1214 SEVKVGPYYLT
+1214 EVKVGPYYLA

-1233 LVEEIEGA
+1233 LVEDIECA
-1241 DRFMTLLY
+1241 DKFMTLLY
-1249 YRLLAEDHNL
+1249 YRLLAEDRTIAAEKAVH
-1259 EPSKSPNG
+1259 G
-1267 ERHSLSASSASL
+1267 ERYSSADSL

-1317 VSMMKSKE
+1317 VAMMISKG
-1325 GEDRRWPLVVRGNIV
+1325 GEDRRWPLVVRGNIM

-1358 EEANV
+1358 EEDNV
-1363 VMVLDLLRE
+1363 TMVLDLLRE
-1372 IKPLVVLQGPNDSEK
+1372 IKPLVDLQGPNDSDK
-1387 EYIVETAVDAQAELE
+1387 EYIVEPAADVQAELDASDDE
-1402 AAEEEIGDGEE
+1402 NEEVDNDDEFIDDKGEYDEEED
-1413 SGEYVED
+1413 VE
-1420 KTEYGD
+1420 
-1426 EDEDYEDDR
+1426 YEDDR

-1449 AESSYASS
+1449 AESSIISS
-1457 TTLSPTHAHKDDD
+1457 SSVSPTYAHRDDD
-1470 SQIEEEPSS
+1470 SQHEEEPSR

-1484 EHCGAMSG
+1484 EHCGAMSS

-1536 AVSPISDI
+1536 GVSPISDI

-1581 HNEAIIPNLHASG
+1581 HNETVIPNLHASG
-1594 IFYYLLRFPQDVDE
+1594 IFYYLLRFAQDVDE
-1608 MAVAARLIS
+1608 MSIAARLIS

-1654 LRSWLVRLL
+1654 LKSWLVRVL

-1677 RFATA
+1677 RFANA

-1687 NNPEVVWNSKMRSQM
+1687 NNPEVVWNANMRSQM
-1702 VTYIEKFM
+1702 VSYIEKFM
-1710 ERHIDDTGM
+1710 ERHTDVNGM

-1732 CISLIQYPKEVHALQ
+1732 CIALIQYPKEVHALQ

-1756 LDEKNYPGW
+1756 LDEKNFPGW
-1765 PINDEAAFLRAL
+1765 PINDEIAFLRAL

-1787 GSLLTVR
+1787 ELLLTAR
-1794 GAMASEG
+1794 GAMASDG

-1807 SVYDAVELLDAT
+1807 SVFDAVELLDAT
-1819 ALLLRRFPDSPSIT
+1819 ALLLRRFPDSSCII
-1833 NLRGFSHFLEALDRC
+1833 NLRNFSYFLEALERC
-1848 VTELRDNRV
+1848 ISELKDNRI

-1862 FFDVSNAISTKTTFV
+1862 FFDVSKAIATKTTFV

-1922 ALRSVDGCTPNVMTH
+1922 ALSYVDGCTPNVMTH

-1959 SLDLLPCLTRFLSQ
+1959 SLDLLPCLTRFLSR
-1973 EGDHLATDLSLQIV
+1973 ESDHLATDLSLQIV

-2012 YLTLLLFNYQSDD
+2012 YLTLLLFNYQPNNENGD
-2025 TDNSGDMQRISIG
+2025 GDMQRISIG
-2038 AAKALARILE
+2038 AAKALGRILE

-2060 KRMQATIEQV
+2060 KRMQVTIEQI

-2076 DILRRAGPVKL
+2076 DILRRAGPIKML
-2087 LEVLASQVREPH
+2087 DVLASEVREPH
-2099 VMWTDRMRKE
+2099 VMWTDPMRKE
-2109 LISLAQ
+2109 LMSLAQ
-2115 RAIQFHATLDRSG
+2115 RAIQFHGSLDQSG

-2135 ELSPSFMYAAQ
+2135 ELPTYFMYTAQ

-2162 NPKDGILAQIAGTVN
+2162 NPKNGILAQIAGTVN
-2177 GGGSRADLARKP
+2177 GNGSRADFARKP
-2189 KPTTK
+2189 KPTTR

-2217 HGLVAA
+2217 HGLLAA
-2223 LSYDVSGVRAQP
+2223 LSHDISGVRAQP
-2235 QALEAVLLQ
+2235 QALESVLLQ
-2244 RLLPVATAIRHLLQ
+2244 RLLPVATAVRHLLQ

-2268 QADGLLA
+2268 QADGLLT
-2275 LLFVLDHE
+2275 LLFILDHE

-2312 KCVDSLATVVPPF
+2312 KCVDPLATVVPPF
-2325 IKSAFQVVYKNLART
+2325 IKSAFQVVYRNLVRT

-2350 VTLQLLGNL
+2350 ITLQLLGNL

-2409 AATQFA
+2409 AATEFA

-2437 SKLGESTAT
+2437 SKIGESTAT

-2480 GDTTQASS
+2480 GDTTQATS

-2499 APALLKAPH
+2499 SPALLKAPH
-2508 ANPNKIG
+2508 ANPNKVG

>member
-1 MAPPQVA
+1 MALPR
-8 NGGDDNAELQQLKQK
+8 GDDSGDAELQQLKQK
-23 LHPLVFGQE
+23 LDPVAFGHDA
-32 LVTLDEGYVPRGPE
+32 VSLDERFVPRGPE
-46 TTGFEVEPRSSS
+46 TTGFEVEPRASS
-58 FYGTLPGT
+58 FYGALPTPSGAA
-66 GDGEDEDEEDEDL
+66 DNDDDEDDMEGIEV
-79 ESLEAPVNRYSGV
+79 PVNRYAGV

-105 LRSVK
+105 LRSAK
-110 RLMVLSS
+110 RLLVLSS
-117 NHLTIVDPYTEEV
+117 NHLTIVDPYSDEV

-144 ASDSGGHNADRAF
+144 ASDSGGHNGDRAF
-157 TISIGK
+157 TIFIGK
-163 NLKETYTCRSRQHL
+163 NLKETYTCRCRQQL

-193 DGLDVATA
+193 DEIEAATA
-201 GALSAVGASVGAS
+201 DALSAVGASVGTS
-214 SSGDNS
+214 DNS
-220 WMSGSGGMPTAS
+220 WASGSGG
-232 TGPGGAL
+232 PGGSNSNL
-239 GGSGMYFDSLFQ
+239 LGSGMYFDSLFQ

-262 STTRSIAIQPIKLD
+262 STTRSIAIHPVKVE

-308 QRVTTNSSELLLYFE
+308 QRVNTNSNELVLYFE

-348 WLSVSLV
+348 WLSVSLFV
-355 VDEVSDSC
+355 EEVSDSC

-371 RDIPQPVSFEIP
+371 RDIPQPVTFEMP
-383 VLKISKK
+383 VLKISKNK
-390 SSDKLQLR
+390 SDKLQLR

-404 SAILERDPV
+404 LAIIERDPV
-413 SRKTLASHALNDIFN
+413 TRKTLASHSLNDIFN
-428 VVMYPSLS
+428 VVMYPSVS
-436 SAHDDPEDVEASE
+436 SSQDDPDNESSE
-449 GMSGKFALELK
+449 GLSGKFALELK
-460 HGLTRRYVCLSAT
+460 HGLTRRYICLSST

-478 KEVGLGLKRVT
+478 KEVSLGLARVSS
-489 TQHENELRQL
+489 QHEKELRQL
-499 IGDIGGDMSVPDWLK
+499 IGDIAGDIDVPEWLN
-514 VAGSTT
+514 VAGSTS
-520 LLNPKEARSLFLSN
+520 LLSPKEARSLFLSN

-562 GTEIHPEWED
+562 GTEVHPEWED

-580 LSFIPNLV
+580 LNFIPNLV
-588 TKESMAVIF
+588 TNDSMSLISH
-597 RQLEQFNRNIP
+597 QLVQFNRNIP

-621 CLMKLL
+621 SLMKVL
-627 ENFKGYSVAQLNSP
+627 ENFKEYSVAQLNSP
-641 SNTDS
+641 SNTDA

-651 EFQVS
+651 EFQVE

-673 VPSSQYKN
+673 IPSSQYKN

-691 SPMEEVSFAAASV
+691 SPMEEVSFAAACV
-704 IKYMVINYSDTRSMK
+704 IKYMVVNYSETRSLK

-732 HSKMFVSR
+732 HSRMYVSR
-740 AFDLSKSNRVGRT
+740 AFDLSRTNRVGRV
-753 PLHLPSVGKTGA
+753 PLHSTTSVKSGSNHGFPSVA
-765 NHASGSALATSN
+765 AMSN
-777 VERSMANALAYSQ
+777 TERSMANALAYSQ
-790 LGLDYLVIALVL
+790 LGLDYLVLVMVL

-815 SPERVARD
+815 TPERVARD

-843 RSLSFSIAKCSSILV
+843 RSLSFSVTKCSSILV
-858 KMHVLEQPSELVEL
+858 KVHILEQPTELVEL

-880 GTLVWQLYLSLYAQD
+880 GALVWQLYLALYTQD

-915 SSYVIRNIF
+915 SSYIIRNIF
-924 PHALLDDVKINQLE
+924 PHALLDDQKTNKLE
-938 YDEFGRHVP
+938 YDEFGRHLP
-947 TANPQLFLKSNL
+947 TANPELHAKGHGN
-959 SHKNGGRRDITN
+959 SHKNGNRRDMTN
-971 ATESGRSKLNYG
+971 ATESGRSKVSYG
-983 INTRSRLVRSAK
+983 INTRARLARNVKHA
-995 CVVLLPEF
+995 VLLPEF
-1003 FDRLGKSYTTK
+1003 FDRLSKTYATK
-1014 DLVWGPSAVEE
+1014 DHVWGPNAVEE
-1025 LTRKLE
+1025 LIRKLQT
-1031 AEMSEL
+1031 EMSEL
-1037 DLYRLK
+1037 DMYRLK
-1043 YQGFLY
+1043 YLGYLY
-1049 TDPLATDQTEAEW
+1049 TDPLATDHTETEW
-1062 DSYQTNRPRHDL
+1062 DAYQANRLRHDP
-1074 QHANFAPFLFEFLQN
+1074 QHANFAPFLFEFLQH
-1089 GPESRLALEIMKGT
+1089 GSESRLAIEMMKGT
-1103 ISSSNRFAKYMPLS
+1103 ISSSNRFARFMPLS
-1117 FLLNPDTSDDGDS
+1117 FLLKPDTSDDLES
-1130 DGAMDEDNYDS
+1130 DGGLDDDNYDS
-1141 DDNYTDENGFMSRS
+1141 DDNYTDENGLVSRS
-1155 NSLRPGDYQESKQ
+1155 NSIMRPGDSSDTKPSDQ
-1168 EEQDVSHEDYRNHHV
+1168 HEDFRNAALA
-1183 VKKKKK
+1183 KKKKK
-1189 SAKNVPRWFVAWNCN
+1189 SAKNMPRWFVAWNCN
-1204 EFRVDYECLQ
+1204 EFSIDYECLE
-1214 SEVKVGPYYLT
+1214 SEVKVGPYYLA

-1241 DRFMTLLY
+1241 EKFMTLLY
-1249 YRLLAEDHNL
+1249 YRLLAEDRSISTKKL
-1259 EPSKSPNG
+1259 QNG
-1267 ERHSLSASSASL
+1267 ERYPSADSLN
-1279 SDVDQSDIRLLVLK
+1279 DVDQSDIRLLVLK

-1317 VSMMKSKE
+1317 VSMMISKD
-1325 GEDRRWPLVVRGNIV
+1325 GEDRRWPLVVRGNIM
-1340 LFLDRVLSSALNV
+1340 LFLDRVLSSALNI

-1358 EEANV
+1358 EGDNV
-1363 VMVLDLLRE
+1363 TMVLDLLRE
-1372 IKPLVVLQGPNDSEK
+1372 VKPLVVLQGPNDAEK
-1387 EYIVETAVDAQAELE
+1387 EYIVEPAADVQAELD
-1402 AAEEEIGDGEE
+1402 A
-1413 SGEYVED
+1413 
-1420 KTEYGD
+1420 
-1426 EDEDYEDDR
+1426 
-1435 DMARR
+1435 

-1449 AESSYASS
+1449 AESSIISS
-1457 TTLSPTHAHKDDD
+1457 HSVSPTYAHRDDE
-1470 SQIEEEPSS
+1470 SVHEEEPSR

-1504 RLIDCHTAEDEGHMY
+1504 RLIDCHTAEEEGHMY
-1519 QDVRFP
+1519 QDIRFP

-1536 AVSPISDI
+1536 GVSPISSI

-1558 GLLDCPNR
+1558 ALLDCPNR

-1594 IFYYLLRFPQDVDE
+1594 IFYYLLRFSQDVDE
-1608 MAVAARLIS
+1608 MSIAARLIS

-1654 LRSWLVRLL
+1654 LRSWLVRVL

-1682 LFSDS
+1682 LFSDA
-1687 NNPEVVWNSKMRSQM
+1687 NNPEVVWNANMRSQM
-1702 VTYIEKFM
+1702 VSYIEKFM
-1710 ERHIDDTGM
+1710 ELHTDDNGM
-1719 FYISENEGSDHKA
+1719 FYITENEGSEHKA
-1732 CISLIQYPKEVHALQ
+1732 CIALIQYPKEVHALQ

-1756 LDEKNYPGW
+1756 LDEKNFPGW
-1765 PINDEAAFLRAL
+1765 PINDEAAFLHAL
-1777 LDSIHRWVHP
+1777 LDSIRRWVHP
-1787 GSLLTVR
+1787 GLLLTAR
-1794 GAMASEG
+1794 GAQASED

-1807 SVYDAVELLDAT
+1807 SVSDAVELLDAT
-1819 ALLLRRFPDSPSIT
+1819 ALLLRRFPDSPTIT
-1833 NLRGFSHFLEALDRC
+1833 VLENFSYILEALERC
-1848 VTELRDNRV
+1848 TTELKDNRV
-1857 GSTKT
+1857 GPTKT
-1862 FFDVSNAISTKTTFV
+1862 FFDVSNAITTKTTFV
-1877 KAFGSAIRVINLAV
+1877 RAFGSAIRVINLAV
-1891 GISDENAHECSSG
+1891 GISDENAHQCSSG

-1922 ALRSVDGCTPNVMTH
+1922 ALSSVDGCAPNVMTH

-1959 SLDLLPCLTRFLSQ
+1959 SIDLLPCLTRFLSQ
-1973 EGDHLATDLSLQIV
+1973 EGDRLATDLSLQIV

-2002 LQLAEHGVLW
+2002 LQLAEHGILW
-2012 YLTLLLFNYQSDD
+2012 YLALLLFHYQPNNDDSD
-2025 TDNSGDMQRISIG
+2025 GDMQRISIG
-2038 AAKALARILE
+2038 AAKALGRILE
-2048 ANAKEESIAVFV
+2048 ASAREESIAVFV
-2060 KRMQATIEQV
+2060 KRMQTTIEQV

-2076 DILRRAGPVKL
+2076 DILRRAGPLKML
-2087 LEVLASQVREPH
+2087 DVLATEVREPH
-2099 VMWTDRMRKE
+2099 VMWTERMRKE

-2115 RAIQFHATLDRSG
+2115 RAIQFHTTLDQSDE
-2128 QEVHKVF
+2128 EVHKVF
-2135 ELSPSFMYAAQ
+2135 ELPRYVMYTAQ

-2177 GGGSRADLARKP
+2177 SNGSRVDMFRA

-2217 HGLVAA
+2217 HGLLAA
-2223 LSYDVSGVRAQP
+2223 LSYDISGVRAQP
-2235 QALEAVLLQ
+2235 QSLESVLLQ
-2244 RLLPVATAIRHLLQ
+2244 RLLPIATAIRNLLQ

-2268 QADGLLA
+2268 QADGLLT

-2283 AQPQGFSFAC
+2283 TQPQGFSFAN
-2293 APLLQLRCMECVHM
+2293 APLLLLRCMECVHM

-2312 KCVDSLATVVPPF
+2312 KCVDPLATVVPPF

-2409 AATQFA
+2409 AATEFA

-2437 SKLGESTAT
+2437 SKMGESNTT
-2446 KQFAARFLSVLSSN
+2446 KQYAARFLSVLSSN

-2508 ANPNKIG
+2508 ANPNKVG

>member
-1 MAPPQVA
+1 MALPR
-8 NGGDDNAELQQLKQK
+8 GDDGDAELQQLKQK
-23 LHPLVFGQE
+23 LDPLVFGRD
-32 LVTLDEGYVPRGPE
+32 VVSLDERLVPRGPE
-46 TTGFEVEPRSSS
+46 TTGFEVEPPNSSS
-58 FYGTLPGT
+58 FYGALPA
-66 GDGEDEDEEDEDL
+66 DAEDEDDEDDDV
-79 ESLEAPVNRYSGV
+79 ESLEAPVNRYAGV

-105 LRSVK
+105 LRSAK

-117 NHLTIVDPYTEEV
+117 SHLTVVDPYSDEV

-157 TISIGK
+157 TIFIGK
-163 NLKETYTCRSRQHL
+163 NLKETYTCRCRQQL

-193 DGLDVATA
+193 DEIDAATA
-201 GALSAVGASVGAS
+201 DALSAVGASVGT
-214 SSGDNS
+214 GDNS
-220 WMSGSGGMPTAS
+220 WATGSG
-232 TGPGGAL
+232 GPGGAGAANANML
-239 GGSGMYFDSLFQ
+239 GSGMYFDSLFQ

-262 STTRSIAIQPIKLD
+262 STTRSIAIHPVKVD

-308 QRVTTNSSELLLYFE
+308 QRINTNSNELVLYFE

-348 WLSVSLV
+348 WLSVSLFV
-355 VDEVSDSC
+355 EEVSDSC

-371 RDIPQPVSFEIP
+371 RDIPQPVTFEIP
-383 VLKISKK
+383 VLKISKNK
-390 SSDKLQLR
+390 SDKLQLR

-404 SAILERDPV
+404 LAIIERDPV
-413 SRKTLASHALNDIFN
+413 TRKTLASHSLNDIFN
-428 VVMYPSLS
+428 VVVYPSVS
-436 SAHDDPEDVEASE
+436 SAQDDPDSESSE
-449 GMSGKFALELK
+449 GLSGKFALELK
-460 HGLTRRYVCLSAT
+460 HGLTRRYLCLSST

-478 KEVGLGLKRVT
+478 KEVSLGLKRISS
-489 TQHENELRQL
+489 QHEDELRQI
-499 IGDIGGDMSVPDWLK
+499 IGDIAGDVSVPEWLN

-520 LLNPKEARSLFLSN
+520 LLSPKEARSLFLSN

-562 GTEIHPEWED
+562 GTEVHPEWED

-588 TKESMAVIF
+588 TNESMSLIYY
-597 RQLEQFNRNIP
+597 QLVQFNRNIP

-621 CLMKLL
+621 SLMRLL
-627 ENFKGYSVAQLNSP
+627 ENFKDYSVAQLNSP
-641 SNTDS
+641 SNTDA

-651 EFQVS
+651 EFQVE

-673 VPSSQYKN
+673 IPSSQYKN

-691 SPMEEVSFAAASV
+691 SPMEELEIRDGQSPRYIHEVSQQ
-704 IKYMVINYSDTRSMK
+704 N
-719 SETANRRAIFTKY
+719 
-732 HSKMFVSR
+732 
-740 AFDLSKSNRVGRT
+740 
-753 PLHLPSVGKTGA
+753 
-765 NHASGSALATSN
+765 
-777 VERSMANALAYSQ
+777 
-790 LGLDYLVIALVL
+790 
-802 QTLEVCLSSGKKA
+802 
-815 SPERVARD
+815 
-823 LLRAMRVD
+823 
-831 DFSRHHALFLFN
+831 
-843 RSLSFSIAKCSSILV
+843 CSSILV
-858 KMHVLEQPSELVEL
+858 KAHILEQPTELVEL

-880 GTLVWQLYLSLYAQD
+880 GALVWQLYLALYTQD

-915 SSYVIRNIF
+915 SSYVVRNIF
-924 PHALLDDVKINQLE
+924 PHALLDDLKTSQLE
-938 YDEFGRHVP
+938 YDEYGRHLP
-947 TANPQLFLKSNL
+947 TANPELYAKTNGG

-971 ATESGRSKLNYG
+971 ATESGRSKLSYG
-983 INTRSRLVRSAK
+983 INTRGRLARNVKYA
-995 CVVLLPEF
+995 VLLPEF
-1003 FDRLGKSYTTK
+1003 FDRLGKTFATK
-1014 DLVWGPSAVEE
+1014 DLVWGPNAVEE
-1025 LTRKLE
+1025 LIRKLQ
-1031 AEMSEL
+1031 AEMSDL

-1043 YQGFLY
+1043 YLGYLY
-1049 TDPLATDQTEAEW
+1049 TDPLATDHTETEW
-1062 DSYQTNRPRHDL
+1062 DAFQANRLRHNDQ

-1089 GPESRLALEIMKGT
+1089 GSESRLAIEMLKGT
-1103 ISSSNRFAKYMPLS
+1103 ISSSNRFARFMPLS
-1117 FLLNPDTSDDGDS
+1117 FLLNPDTSGDVES
-1130 DGAMDEDNYDS
+1130 DGGLDDDNYDS
-1141 DDNYTDENGFMSRS
+1141 DDNYTEDNGFVSRS
-1155 NSLRPGDYQESKQ
+1155 NSIVRTGDNPETKQ
-1168 EEQDVSHEDYRNHHV
+1168 DDHDGSHDEYRNTTLA
-1183 VKKKKK
+1183 KKKKK
-1189 SAKNVPRWFVAWNCN
+1189 NAKNMPRWFVAWNCN
-1204 EFRVDYECLQ
+1204 EFRVDYECLE
-1214 SEVKVGPYYLT
+1214 SEVKVGPYYLA

-1233 LVEEIEGA
+1233 LVEDIEGA
-1241 DRFMTLLY
+1241 EKFMTLLY
-1249 YRLLAEDHNL
+1249 YRLLAEDR
-1259 EPSKSPNG
+1259 SISPQKLQNG
-1267 ERHSLSASSASL
+1267 YSSSDSLG
-1279 SDVDQSDIRLLVLK
+1279 DVDQFDIRLLVLK

-1308 LVFLNHFLR
+1308 LMFLNHFLR
-1317 VSMMKSKE
+1317 ASMMKSRD
-1325 GEDRRWPLVVRGNIV
+1325 GEDRRWPLVVRGNIM

-1358 EEANV
+1358 EGNNV
-1363 VMVLDLLRE
+1363 TMVLDLLRE
-1372 IKPLVVLQGPNDSEK
+1372 VKPLVVLQGPNDSEK
-1387 EYIVETAVDAQAELE
+1387 EYIVEPAADVQAELDASEDENE
-1402 AAEEEIGDGEE
+1402 AIDDEDDDEYGGDR
-1413 SGEYVED
+1413 GEYD
-1420 KTEYGD
+1420 D
-1426 EDEDYEDDR
+1426 DDDDDYDDDR
-1435 DMARR
+1435 DMAKR

-1449 AESSYASS
+1449 AESSIISS
-1457 TTLSPTHAHKDDD
+1457 HSISPTYAHRDDE
-1470 SQIEEEPSS
+1470 SVHEEEPTR

-1504 RLIDCHTAEDEGHMY
+1504 RLIDCHTAEEEGHMH

-1536 AVSPISDI
+1536 GVSPISSI
-1544 KRRLCEDQTLRFLV
+1544 KHRLCEDQTLRFLV

-1594 IFYYLLRFPQDVDE
+1594 IFYYLLRFAQDVDE
-1608 MAVAARLIS
+1608 MSIAARLIS

-1654 LRSWLVRLL
+1654 LRSWLVRVL

-1682 LFSDS
+1682 LFSDA
-1687 NNPEVVWNSKMRSQM
+1687 NNPEVVWNANMRNQM
-1702 VTYIEKFM
+1702 VSYIEKFM
-1710 ERHIDDTGM
+1710 ERHTDENGM
-1719 FYISENEGSDHKA
+1719 FYISENEGSEHKA
-1732 CISLIQYPKEVHALQ
+1732 CIALIQYPKEVHALQ

-1756 LDEKNYPGW
+1756 LDEKNFPGW

-1777 LDSIHRWVHP
+1777 LDSIRRWVHP
-1787 GSLLTVR
+1787 GLLLTAR
-1794 GAMASEG
+1794 GAMATDG

-1807 SVYDAVELLDAT
+1807 SVFDAVELLDAT

-1833 NLRGFSHFLEALDRC
+1833 NLRNFSYFLEALERC
-1848 VTELRDNRV
+1848 ITELKDNRV
-1857 GSTKT
+1857 GPTKT
-1862 FFDVSNAISTKTTFV
+1862 FFDVSNAISTKATFV

-1922 ALRSVDGCTPNVMTH
+1922 ALSTIDGCTPNVMTH

-1959 SLDLLPCLTRFLSQ
+1959 SIDLLPCLTRFLSQ
-1973 EGDHLATDLSLQIV
+1973 GGDRLATDLSLQIV

-2002 LQLAEHGVLW
+2002 LQLAEHGILW
-2012 YLTLLLFNYQSDD
+2012 YLTLLLFNYQPNNEDSD
-2025 TDNSGDMQRISIG
+2025 GDMQRISIG
-2038 AAKALARILE
+2038 AAKALGRILE
-2048 ANAKEESIAVFV
+2048 ANAKEESISVFV
-2060 KRMQATIEQV
+2060 KRMQTTIEQV

-2076 DILRRAGPVKL
+2076 DILRRAGPVKML
-2087 LEVLASQVREPH
+2087 DVLATEVREPH
-2099 VMWTDRMRKE
+2099 VMWTERMRKE

-2115 RAIQFHATLDRSG
+2115 RAIQFHTTLDQSDE
-2128 QEVHKVF
+2128 EVHKVF
-2135 ELSPSFMYAAQ
+2135 ELPTYFMYTAQ

-2162 NPKDGILAQIAGTVN
+2162 NPKNGILAQIAGTVN
-2177 GGGSRADLARKP
+2177 GNGNRADMFKP

-2194 KEIQAAAAAAAELEN
+2194 KEIQAAAAAAAEVEN

-2217 HGLVAA
+2217 HGLLAA
-2223 LSYDVSGVRAQP
+2223 LSYDISGVRAQP
-2235 QALEAVLLQ
+2235 QALESVLLQ

-2268 QADGLLA
+2268 QADGLMT

-2283 AQPQGFSFAC
+2283 TQPQGFSFAN
-2293 APLLQLRCMECVHM
+2293 APLLQLRCMECVQM

-2312 KCVDSLATVVPPF
+2312 KCIDPLATVVPPF
-2325 IKSAFQVVYKNLART
+2325 IKSAFQVVYRNLSRT

-2409 AATQFA
+2409 AATEFA

-2437 SKLGESTAT
+2437 SKMGESTTT
-2446 KQFAARFLSVLSSN
+2446 KQYAARFLSVLSSN

-2480 GDTTQASS
+2480 GDTTQATS
-2488 EDLRRLLVPPH
+2488 EDLRRLLMPPH

-2508 ANPNKIG
+2508 SNPNKVG

>member
-1 MAPPQVA
+1 MALPR
-8 NGGDDNAELQQLKQK
+8 GDDSGDAELQQLKQR
-23 LHPLVFGQE
+23 LDPVAFGHD
-32 LVTLDEGYVPRGPE
+32 VVSLDERFVPRGPE
-46 TTGFEVEPRSSS
+46 TTGFEVEPRPSS
-58 FYGTLPGT
+58 FYGALPVPSGAEE
-66 GDGEDEDEEDEDL
+66 DDDDEDDM
-79 ESLEAPVNRYSGV
+79 ESIEVPVNRYAGV

-105 LRSVK
+105 LRSAK
-110 RLMVLSS
+110 RLLVLSS
-117 NHLTIVDPYTEEV
+117 NHLTIVDPYSDEV

-157 TISIGK
+157 TIFIGK
-163 NLKETYTCRSRQHL
+163 NLKETYT
-177 LSAYYQL
+177 
-184 RERASSFRK
+184 K
-193 DGLDVATA
+193 DEIEAATA
-201 GALSAVGASVGAS
+201 DALSAVGASVGTS
-214 SSGDNS
+214 DNS
-220 WMSGSGGMPTAS
+220 WATGSGG
-232 TGPGGAL
+232 PGGSNSNL
-239 GGSGMYFDSLFQ
+239 LGSGMYFD
-251 LCGKT
+251 
-256 FTMTKL
+256 
-262 STTRSIAIQPIKLD
+262 IKVE

-308 QRVTTNSSELLLYFE
+308 QRVNTNSNELVLYFE

-331 CDSREPFIQAI
+331 CDSREPFIQAL

-348 WLSVSLV
+348 WLSVSLFV
-355 VDEVSDSC
+355 EEVSDSC

-371 RDIPQPVSFEIP
+371 RDIPQPVTFEMP
-383 VLKISKK
+383 VLKISKNK
-390 SSDKLQLR
+390 SDKLQLR

-404 SAILERDPV
+404 LAIIERDPV
-413 SRKTLASHALNDIFN
+413 TRKTLASHSLNDIFN
-428 VVMYPSLS
+428 VVMYPSVS
-436 SAHDDPEDVEASE
+436 SAQDDPDSESSE
-449 GMSGKFALELK
+449 GLSGKFALELK
-460 HGLTRRYVCLSAT
+460 HGLTRRYICLSSA

-478 KEVGLGLKRVT
+478 KKVSLGLTRVSS
-489 TQHENELRQL
+489 QHEKELRQL
-499 IGDIGGDMSVPDWLK
+499 IGDIAGDIDVPEWLN
-514 VAGSTT
+514 VAGSTS
-520 LLNPKEARSLFLSN
+520 LLSPKEARSLFLSN

-562 GTEIHPEWED
+562 GTEVHPEWED

-580 LSFIPNLV
+580 LNFIPNLV
-588 TKESMAVIF
+588 TNESMSLIYH
-597 RQLEQFNRNIP
+597 QLVQFNRNIP

-621 CLMKLL
+621 SLMKVL
-627 ENFKGYSVAQLNSP
+627 ENFKEYSVAQLNSP
-641 SNTDS
+641 SNTDA

-651 EFQVS
+651 EFQVE

-673 VPSSQYKN
+673 IPSSQYKN

-691 SPMEEVSFAAASV
+691 SPMEEVSFAAACV
-704 IKYMVINYSDTRSMK
+704 IKYMVVNYSDTRSLK

-732 HSKMFVSR
+732 HSRMYVSR
-740 AFDLSKSNRVGRT
+740 AFDLSRTNRVGRV
-753 PLHLPSVGKTGA
+753 PLHSTSSVKPGSTHGFPSVA
-765 NHASGSALATSN
+765 AMSN
-777 VERSMANALAYSQ
+777 TERSMANALAYSQ
-790 LGLDYLVIALVL
+790 LGLDYLVLVMVL

-815 SPERVARD
+815 TPERVARD

-843 RSLSFSIAKCSSILV
+843 RSLSFSITKCSSILV
-858 KMHVLEQPSELVEL
+858 KVHILEQPTELVEL
-872 IQDFARKH
+872 IQDFSRKH
-880 GTLVWQLYLSLYAQD
+880 GALVWQLYLALYTQD

-924 PHALLDDVKINQLE
+924 PHALLDDQKTSQLE
-938 YDEFGRHVP
+938 YDEFGRHLP
-947 TANPQLFLKSNL
+947 TANPELYAKGHGN
-959 SHKNGGRRDITN
+959 SHKNGNRRDLTN
-971 ATESGRSKLNYG
+971 ATESGRSKLSYG
-983 INTRSRLVRSAK
+983 INTRARLARNVKHA
-995 CVVLLPEF
+995 VLLPEF
-1003 FDRLGKSYTTK
+1003 FDRLGKTYATK
-1014 DLVWGPSAVEE
+1014 DFVWGPNAVEE
-1025 LTRKLE
+1025 LIRKLQ
-1031 AEMSEL
+1031 AEMSAL
-1037 DLYRLK
+1037 DMYRLK
-1043 YQGFLY
+1043 YLGYLY
-1049 TDPLATDQTEAEW
+1049 TDPLATDHTETEW
-1062 DSYQTNRPRHDL
+1062 DAYQANRLRHDP
-1074 QHANFAPFLFEFLQN
+1074 QHANFAPFLFEFLQH
-1089 GPESRLALEIMKGT
+1089 GSEIGT
-1103 ISSSNRFAKYMPLS
+1103 
-1117 FLLNPDTSDDGDS
+1117 
-1130 DGAMDEDNYDS
+1130 
-1141 DDNYTDENGFMSRS
+1141 
-1155 NSLRPGDYQESKQ
+1155 
-1168 EEQDVSHEDYRNHHV
+1168 HEDFRNAALA
-1183 VKKKKK
+1183 KKKKK
-1189 SAKNVPRWFVAWNCN
+1189 SAKNMPRWFVAWNCN
-1204 EFRVDYECLQ
+1204 EFRIDYECLE
-1214 SEVKVGPYYLT
+1214 SEVKVGPYYLA

-1233 LVEEIEGA
+1233 LVEDIEGA
-1241 DRFMTLLY
+1241 EKFMTLLY
-1249 YRLLAEDHNL
+1249 YRLLAEDRSISTKKL
-1259 EPSKSPNG
+1259 QNG
-1267 ERHSLSASSASL
+1267 ERYSSADSL
-1279 SDVDQSDIRLLVLK
+1279 GDVDQSDIRLLVLK

-1317 VSMMKSKE
+1317 VSMMISKD
-1325 GEDRRWPLVVRGNIV
+1325 GEDRRWPLVVRGNIM
-1340 LFLDRVLSSALNV
+1340 LFLDRVLSSAINV

-1358 EEANV
+1358 EEDNV
-1363 VMVLDLLRE
+1363 TM
-1372 IKPLVVLQGPNDSEK
+1372 
-1387 EYIVETAVDAQAELE
+1387 
-1402 AAEEEIGDGEE
+1402 
-1413 SGEYVED
+1413 
-1420 KTEYGD
+1420 
-1426 EDEDYEDDR
+1426 
-1435 DMARR
+1435 
-1440 TIDALEESG
+1440 
-1449 AESSYASS
+1449 
-1457 TTLSPTHAHKDDD
+1457 
-1470 SQIEEEPSS
+1470 
-1479 VTVVA
+1479 
-1484 EHCGAMSG
+1484 
-1492 SMIMQTCLSVLS
+1492 TCLSVLS
-1504 RLIDCHTAEDEGHMY
+1504 RLIDCHTAEEEGHMY
-1519 QDVRFP
+1519 QDIRFP

-1536 AVSPISDI
+1536 GVSPISSI

-1594 IFYYLLRFPQDVDE
+1594 IFYYLLRFSQDVDE
-1608 MAVAARLIS
+1608 MSIAARLIS

-1682 LFSDS
+1682 LFSDA
-1687 NNPEVVWNSKMRSQM
+1687 NNPEVVWNANMRSQM
-1702 VTYIEKFM
+1702 VSYIEKFM
-1710 ERHIDDTGM
+1710 ELHTDENGM
-1719 FYISENEGSDHKA
+1719 FYISENEGSEHKA
-1732 CISLIQYPKEVHALQ
+1732 CIALIQYPKEVHALQ

-1756 LDEKNYPGW
+1756 LDEKNFPGW

-1777 LDSIHRWVHP
+1777 LDSIRRWVHP
-1787 GSLLTVR
+1787 GLLLTAR
-1794 GAMASEG
+1794 GAQASEG

-1807 SVYDAVELLDAT
+1807 SVSDAVELLDAT
-1819 ALLLRRFPDSPSIT
+1819 ALLLRRVPDSPTIT
-1833 NLRGFSHFLEALDRC
+1833 NLPNFSYFLEALERC
-1848 VTELRDNRV
+1848 ITELKDNRV
-1857 GSTKT
+1857 GPTKT
-1862 FFDVSNAISTKTTFV
+1862 FFDVSNAIATKTAFV
-1877 KAFGSAIRVINLAV
+1877 RAFGSAIRVINLAV
-1891 GISDENAHECSSG
+1891 SISDENAHECSSG

-1922 ALRSVDGCTPNVMTH
+1922 ALSTIDGCTPNVMTH

-1959 SLDLLPCLTRFLSQ
+1959 SIDLLPCLTRFLSQ
-1973 EGDHLATDLSLQIV
+1973 EGDRLATDLSLQIV

-2002 LQLAEHGVLW
+2002 LQLAEHGILW
-2012 YLTLLLFNYQSDD
+2012 YLTLLLFHYQPNNDDSD
-2025 TDNSGDMQRISIG
+2025 GDMQRISIG
-2038 AAKALARILE
+2038 AAKALGRILE
-2048 ANAKEESIAVFV
+2048 ANAREESIAVFV
-2060 KRMQATIEQV
+2060 KRMQTTIEQV

-2076 DILRRAGPVKL
+2076 DILRRAGPIKML
-2087 LEVLASQVREPH
+2087 DVLATEVREPH
-2099 VMWTDRMRKE
+2099 VMWTERMRKE

-2115 RAIQFHATLDRSG
+2115 RAIQFHTTLDQSD
-2128 QEVHKVF
+2128 EDVHKVF
-2135 ELSPSFMYAAQ
+2135 ELPPYFMYTAQ

-2177 GGGSRADLARKP
+2177 GNGNRMDMFKS

-2217 HGLVAA
+2217 HGLLAA
-2223 LSYDVSGVRAQP
+2223 LSYDISGVRAQP
-2235 QALEAVLLQ
+2235 QALESVLLQ
-2244 RLLPVATAIRHLLQ
+2244 RLLPIATAIRNLLQ

-2268 QADGLLA
+2268 QTDGLLT

-2283 AQPQGFSFAC
+2283 TQPQGFSFAN
-2293 APLLQLRCMECVHM
+2293 APLLLLRCMECVHM

-2312 KCVDSLATVVPPF
+2312 KCVDPLATVVPPF

-2409 AATQFA
+2409 AATEFA

-2437 SKLGESTAT
+2437 SKMGESTAT
-2446 KQFAARFLSVLSSN
+2446 KQYAARFLSVLSSN

-2480 GDTTQASS
+2480 GDTTQATS

-2508 ANPNKIG
+2508 ANPNKVG

>member
-1 MAPPQVA
+1 MAAPR
-8 NGGDDNAELQQLKQK
+8 DDAELQQLKQQ
-23 LHPLVFGQE
+23 LDPLVFGRD
-32 LVTLDEGYVPRGPE
+32 VVALDEGFVPRGPE

-58 FYGTLPGT
+58 FYGALPA
-66 GDGEDEDEEDEDL
+66 GDEDEDDDDDAETL
-79 ESLEAPVNRYSGV
+79 EVPENRYAGV

-117 NHLTIVDPYTEEV
+117 SHLTIVDPYTEEV

-157 TISIGK
+157 TIFIGK
-163 NLKETYTCRSRQHL
+163 NLKETYTCRCRQQL

-193 DGLDVATA
+193 DEIDAATA
-201 GALSAVGASVGAS
+201 DALSAVGASMGTSDNNWMPGAT
-214 SSGDNS
+214 GA
-220 WMSGSGGMPTAS
+220 TAG
-232 TGPGGAL
+232 TAPGNAMMGT
-239 GGSGMYFDSLFQ
+239 GMYFDSLFQ

-262 STTRSIAIQPIKLD
+262 STTRSIAIQPIKVE

-290 PQTRTTLSSI
+290 PQTRATLSSI

-308 QRVTTNSSELLLYFE
+308 QRVTTNSNELLLYFE
-323 NNRVHRYW
+323 NNRIHRYW
-331 CDSREPFIQAI
+331 CDSREPFIQAL

-355 VDEVSDSC
+355 VEEVSDSC

-383 VLKISKK
+383 VLKISKNK
-390 SSDKLQLR
+390 TDKLQLR

-404 SAILERDPV
+404 LAVIERDPV
-413 SRKTLASHALNDIFN
+413 TRKTLASHALNDIFN
-428 VVMYPSLS
+428 VVMYPSVS
-436 SAHDDPEDVEASE
+436 SSQDDPDSDTSE
-449 GMSGKFALELK
+449 GLSGKFALELK
-460 HGLTRRYVCLSAT
+460 HGLTRRYICLNAT
-473 VSRRD
+473 VCRRD

-489 TQHENELRQL
+489 SHEESELRQL
-499 IGDIGGDMSVPDWLK
+499 IGDIAGDIDVPEWLK
-514 VAGSTT
+514 VAGSTA
-520 LLNPKEARSLFLSN
+520 LLSPKEARSLFLSN

-580 LSFIPNLV
+580 LNFIPNLV
-588 TKESMAVIF
+588 TNESLASIF
-597 RQLEQFNRNIP
+597 HQLVQFNRNIP

-621 CLMKLL
+621 SLMKLL
-627 ENFKGYSVAQLNSP
+627 ESFKEYSVAQLNSP
-641 SNTDS
+641 SNTDA

-651 EFQVS
+651 EFQVE

-691 SPMEEVSFAAASV
+691 SPMEEVSFAAACV
-704 IKYMVINYSDTRSMK
+704 IKYMVINYSDTRSLK

-732 HSKMFVSR
+732 HSKTFVSR
-740 AFDLSKSNRVGRT
+740 AFDLSRTNRVGRT
-753 PLHLPSVGKTGA
+753 PLHLPSSAKTG
-765 NHASGSALATSN
+765 SGRGQLSVGGMSN
-777 VERSMANALAYSQ
+777 TERSMANALAYSQ
-790 LGLDYLVIALVL
+790 LGLDYLVITLVM

-815 SPERVARD
+815 TPERVARD

-843 RSLSFSIAKCSSILV
+843 RSLSFSITKCSSILV
-858 KMHVLEQPSELVEL
+858 KVQILEQPSELVEL

-880 GTLVWQLYLSLYAQD
+880 GTLVWQLYLALYAQD

-915 SSYVIRNIF
+915 SSYVIRNMF
-924 PHALLDDVKINQLE
+924 PHALLDDIKISQLE

-947 TANPQLFLKSNL
+947 TANPQHFQKSNAVL
-959 SHKNGGRRDITN
+959 HKNGGRRDVTN
-971 ATESGRSKLNYG
+971 ATESGRSKLSYG
-983 INTRSRLVRSAK
+983 FNTRARLVRNAK
-995 CVVLLPEF
+995 SVVLLPEF
-1003 FDRLGKSYTTK
+1003 FDRLGKSYATK
-1014 DLVWGPSAVEE
+1014 DLVWGPNAVEE
-1025 LTRKLE
+1025 LIRKLE

-1043 YQGFLY
+1043 YLGYLY
-1049 TDPLATDQTEAEW
+1049 TDPLATDHTETEW
-1062 DSYQTNRPRHDL
+1062 NALQAHRLRQDS

-1089 GPESRLALEIMKGT
+1089 GSESRLAFEMMKGT
-1103 ISSSNRFAKYMPLS
+1103 ISSSNRFARYLPLS
-1117 FLLNPDTSDDGDS
+1117 FLLSPDSTDDGDS
-1130 DGAMDEDNYDS
+1130 DGGLDDDNYDS
-1141 DDNYTDENGFMSRS
+1141 DDNYTDENGLMSRS
-1155 NSLRPGDYQESKQ
+1155 NSLMRPGDPEPKHG
-1168 EEQDVSHEDYRNHHV
+1168 EQDGSNEVYSNASV
-1183 VKKKKK
+1183 AKKKKK
-1189 SAKNVPRWFVAWNCN
+1189 STKNLPRWFVAWNCN
-1204 EFRVDYECLQ
+1204 EFRVDYESLHN
-1214 SEVKVGPYYLT
+1214 EVKVGPYYLA

-1233 LVEEIEGA
+1233 LVEDIECA
-1241 DRFMTLLY
+1241 DKFMTLLY
-1249 YRLLAEDHNL
+1249 YRLLAEDRSITA
-1259 EPSKSPNG
+1259 ERTANG
-1267 ERHSLSASSASL
+1267 RRNSSVDSL

-1298 YERHFNELGS
+1298 YERHFNELAS

-1317 VSMMKSKE
+1317 VAMMISKG
-1325 GEDRRWPLVVRGNIV
+1325 GEDRRWPLVIRGNIM

-1358 EEANV
+1358 EEDNV
-1363 VMVLDLLRE
+1363 TMVLDLLRE
-1372 IKPLVVLQGPNDSEK
+1372 IKPLVDLQGPNDSDK
-1387 EYIVETAVDAQAELE
+1387 EYIVESPTDVQAELDASDDE
-1402 AAEEEIGDGEE
+1402 NAEVDNDDEFIDEKGDYDEEED
-1413 SGEYVED
+1413 
-1420 KTEYGD
+1420 D
-1426 EDEDYEDDR
+1426 EYEDDR
-1435 DMARR
+1435 DIARR

-1449 AESSYASS
+1449 AESSIISDGS
-1457 TTLSPTHAHKDDD
+1457 LSPTYAHREDD
-1470 SQIEEEPSS
+1470 SPFEEEEPSR

-1484 EHCGAMSG
+1484 EHCGAMSS

-1504 RLIDCHTAEDEGHMY
+1504 RLIDCHTAEDEGHMH

-1536 AVSPISDI
+1536 GVSPISDI

-1581 HNEAIIPNLHASG
+1581 HNETVIPNLHASG
-1594 IFYYLLRFPQDVDE
+1594 IFYYLLRFAQDVDE
-1608 MAVAARLIS
+1608 MSIAARLIS

-1654 LRSWLVRLL
+1654 LRSWLVRVL

-1677 RFATA
+1677 RFANA
-1682 LFSDS
+1682 LFSDA
-1687 NNPEVVWNSKMRSQM
+1687 NNPEVVWNANMRSQM
-1702 VTYIEKFM
+1702 VSYIEKFM
-1710 ERHIDDTGM
+1710 EHHTDANGM
-1719 FYISENEGSDHKA
+1719 FYISENEDLDHKA
-1732 CISLIQYPKEVHALQ
+1732 CIALIQYPKDVHALQ

-1756 LDEKNYPGW
+1756 LDEKNFPGW
-1765 PINDEAAFLRAL
+1765 PINDETAFLRAL
-1777 LDSIHRWVHP
+1777 QDSIHRWVHP
-1787 GSLLTVR
+1787 ELLLTAR
-1794 GAMASEG
+1794 GATASED

-1807 SVYDAVELLDAT
+1807 SVFDAVELLDAT
-1819 ALLLRRFPDSPSIT
+1819 ALLLRRFPDSGCIIV
-1833 NLRGFSHFLEALDRC
+1833 LRNFSYFLEALERC
-1848 VTELRDNRV
+1848 IAELKDNRV
-1857 GSTKT
+1857 GSTRT
-1862 FFDVSNAISTKTTFV
+1862 FFDVSKAIATKTTFV

-1922 ALRSVDGCTPNVMTH
+1922 ALSSVDGCTPNVMTH

-1959 SLDLLPCLTRFLSQ
+1959 SLDLLPCLTRFLSR
-1973 EGDHLATDLSLQIV
+1973 ESDHLATDLSLQIV

-2012 YLTLLLFNYQSDD
+2012 YLTLLLFNYQPNNEDSD
-2025 TDNSGDMQRISIG
+2025 GDKQRISIG
-2038 AAKALARILE
+2038 AAKALGRILE
-2048 ANAKEESIAVFV
+2048 ANAKEESIAAFV
-2060 KRMQATIEQV
+2060 KKMQLTIEQI

-2076 DILRRAGPVKL
+2076 DILRRAGPIKML
-2087 LEVLASQVREPH
+2087 DVLASEVREPH
-2099 VMWTDRMRKE
+2099 VMWTDPMRKE
-2109 LISLAQ
+2109 LMTLAQ
-2115 RAIQFHATLDRSG
+2115 RAIQFHDSLDQSG

-2135 ELSPSFMYAAQ
+2135 ELPTYFMYTAQ

-2162 NPKDGILAQIAGTVN
+2162 NPKNGILAQIAGTVN
-2177 GGGSRADLARKP
+2177 GNGSRADFAYKP

-2217 HGLVAA
+2217 HGLLAA
-2223 LSYDVSGVRAQP
+2223 LSKDISGVRAQP
-2235 QALEAVLLQ
+2235 QALESVLLQ

-2268 QADGLLA
+2268 QADGLLT
-2275 LLFVLDHE
+2275 LLFILDHE

-2312 KCVDSLATVVPPF
+2312 KCVDPLATVVPPF

-2350 VTLQLLGNL
+2350 ITLQLLGNL

-2409 AATQFA
+2409 AATEFA

-2437 SKLGESTAT
+2437 SKIGESTAT

-2480 GDTTQASS
+2480 GDTTQATS

-2499 APALLKAPH
+2499 SPALLKAPH
-2508 ANPNKIG
+2508 ANPNKVG

>member
-1 MAPPQVA
+1 MALPRS
-8 NGGDDNAELQQLKQK
+8 DDSDAELQQLTQK
-23 LHPLVFGQE
+23 LDPLVFGRD
-32 LVTLDEGYVPRGPE
+32 LATLDARFVPRGPE
-46 TTGFEVEPRSSS
+46 TTGFEVEPRASS
-58 FYGTLPGT
+58 FYGALPAA
-66 GDGEDEDEEDEDL
+66 DAEDEDDDDDDF
-79 ESLEAPVNRYSGV
+79 ESLEVPANRYAGV

-105 LRSVK
+105 LRSAK

-117 NHLTIVDPYTEEV
+117 NHLTIVDPYSDEV

-157 TISIGK
+157 TIFIGK
-163 NLKETYTCRSRQHL
+163 NLKETYTCRCRQQL

-193 DGLDVATA
+193 DEIDAATA
-201 GALSAVGASVGAS
+201 DALSAVGASVGTS
-214 SSGDNS
+214 DNS
-220 WMSGSGGMPTAS
+220 WATGSGGPG
-232 TGPGGAL
+232 GPGGSNSNL
-239 GGSGMYFDSLFQ
+239 LGSGMYFDSLFQ

-262 STTRSIAIQPIKLD
+262 STTRSIAIHPVKVD

-290 PQTRTTLSSI
+290 PKTRTTLSSI

-308 QRVTTNSSELLLYFE
+308 QRVNTNSNELVLYFE

-348 WLSVSLV
+348 WLSVSLFV
-355 VDEVSDSC
+355 EEVSDSC

-371 RDIPQPVSFEIP
+371 RDIPPPVTFEIP
-383 VLKISKK
+383 VLKISKNN
-390 SSDKLQLR
+390 KLQLR

-404 SAILERDPV
+404 LAIIERDPV
-413 SRKTLASHALNDIFN
+413 TRKTMASHSLNDIFN
-428 VVMYPSLS
+428 VVIYPSIS
-436 SAHDDPEDVEASE
+436 SSQDDPDSEVSE
-449 GMSGKFALELK
+449 GLSGKFALELK
-460 HGLTRRYVCLSAT
+460 HGLTRRYICLSST

-478 KEVGLGLKRVT
+478 KDVSLGLQRASS
-489 TQHENELRQL
+489 QHENELRQI
-499 IGDIGGDMSVPDWLK
+499 IGDIAGDINVPEWLK
-514 VAGSTT
+514 VAGATT
-520 LLNPKEARSLFLSN
+520 LLSPKEARSLFLSN

-562 GTEIHPEWED
+562 GTEVHPEWED

-580 LSFIPNLV
+580 LNFIPNLV
-588 TKESMAVIF
+588 TNESMSLIYH
-597 RQLEQFNRNIP
+597 QLVQFNRNIP

-621 CLMKLL
+621 SLMKLL
-627 ENFKGYSVAQLNSP
+627 ENFKDYSVAQLNSP
-641 SNTDS
+641 SNTDA

-651 EFQVS
+651 EFQVE

-673 VPSSQYKN
+673 IPSSQYKN

-691 SPMEEVSFAAASV
+691 SPMEEVSFAAACV
-704 IKYMVINYSDTRSMK
+704 IKYMVVNYSDTRSLK

-732 HSKMFVSR
+732 HSRIYVSR
-740 AFDLSKSNRVGRT
+740 AFDLSRTNRVGRM
-753 PLHLPSVGKTGA
+753 PLHSTSLLKTGSG
-765 NHASGSALATSN
+765 HGTISVASMSN
-777 VERSMANALAYSQ
+777 TERSMANALAYSQ
-790 LGLDYLVIALVL
+790 LGLDYLVLAMVL

-815 SPERVARD
+815 TPERVARD

-843 RSLSFSIAKCSSILV
+843 RSLSFSITKCSSILV
-858 KMHVLEQPSELVEL
+858 KVHILEQPTELVEL

-880 GTLVWQLYLSLYAQD
+880 GALVWQLYLALYTQD
-895 KAQRRIS
+895 KGQRRIS

-924 PHALLDDVKINQLE
+924 PHALLDDQKASQLE
-938 YDEFGRHVP
+938 YDEFGRHLP
-947 TANPQLFLKSNL
+947 TANPELYAKGNGAA
-959 SHKNGGRRDITN
+959 HKNGSRRDITN
-971 ATESGRSKLNYG
+971 ATESGRSKLSYG
-983 INTRSRLVRSAK
+983 INTRARLARNVKHA
-995 CVVLLPEF
+995 VLLPEF
-1003 FDRLGKSYTTK
+1003 FDRLGKTYATK
-1014 DLVWGPSAVEE
+1014 DLVWGPNAVEE
-1025 LTRKLE
+1025 LIRKLQ

-1043 YQGFLY
+1043 YLGYLY
-1049 TDPLATDQTEAEW
+1049 TDPLATDHTESEW
-1062 DSYQTNRPRHDL
+1062 EAHQASRLRQDS

-1089 GPESRLALEIMKGT
+1089 GSESRLAIEMMKGT
-1103 ISSSNRFAKYMPLS
+1103 ISSSNRFARYMPLS
-1117 FLLNPDTSDDGDS
+1117 FLLNPDTSDDVES
-1130 DGAMDEDNYDS
+1130 DGGLDDDNYDS
-1141 DDNYTDENGFMSRS
+1141 DENYTDDNGFISRS
-1155 NSLRPGDYQESKQ
+1155 NSLIRPSDTPEPKQ
-1168 EEQDVSHEDYRNHHV
+1168 DDQDGTHEEFRNAPLI
-1183 VKKKKK
+1183 KKKKK
-1189 SAKNVPRWFVAWNCN
+1189 SAKNMPRWFVAWNCN
-1204 EFRVDYECLQ
+1204 EFRIDYECLEK
-1214 SEVKVGPYYLT
+1214 EVKVGPYYLA

-1233 LVEEIEGA
+1233 LVEDIEGA
-1241 DRFMTLLY
+1241 EKFMTLLY
-1249 YRLLAEDHNL
+1249 YRLLAEDRNISVKKL
-1259 EPSKSPNG
+1259 PS
-1267 ERHSLSASSASL
+1267 ERYLSSDSLG
-1279 SDVDQSDIRLLVLK
+1279 DVDQSDIRLLVLK

-1308 LVFLNHFLR
+1308 LMFLNHFLR
-1317 VSMMKSKE
+1317 VSMMKDRN
-1325 GEDRRWPLVVRGNIV
+1325 GDDRRWPLVVRGNIM
-1340 LFLDRVLSSALNV
+1340 LFLDRVLSSAINV

-1358 EEANV
+1358 EGDNV
-1363 VMVLDLLRE
+1363 TMVLDLLRE
-1372 IKPLVVLQGPNDSEK
+1372 VKPLVVLQGPNDSEK
-1387 EYIVETAVDAQAELE
+1387 EYIVEPAADVQAELD
-1402 AAEEEIGDGEE
+1402 A
-1413 SGEYVED
+1413 
-1420 KTEYGD
+1420 
-1426 EDEDYEDDR
+1426 
-1435 DMARR
+1435 

-1449 AESSYASS
+1449 AESSIISS
-1457 TTLSPTHAHKDDD
+1457 HSVSPTYAHRDDD
-1470 SQIEEEPSS
+1470 SVHEEEPSR

-1504 RLIDCHTAEDEGHMY
+1504 RLIDCHTAEEEGHMY

-1536 AVSPISDI
+1536 GVSPISSI
-1544 KRRLCEDQTLRFLV
+1544 KHRLCEDQTLRFLV

-1581 HNEAIIPNLHASG
+1581 HNESIIPNLHASG
-1594 IFYYLLRFPQDVDE
+1594 IFYYLLRFAQDVDE
-1608 MAVAARLIS
+1608 MSIAARLIS

-1682 LFSDS
+1682 LFSDA
-1687 NNPEVVWNSKMRSQM
+1687 NNPEVVWNANMRSQM

-1710 ERHIDDTGM
+1710 ELHTDENGM
-1719 FYISENEGSDHKA
+1719 FYISEKEGSEHKA
-1732 CISLIQYPKEVHALQ
+1732 CIALIQYPKEVHALQ

-1756 LDEKNYPGW
+1756 LDEKNFPGW

-1777 LDSIHRWVHP
+1777 LDSIRRWVHP
-1787 GSLLTVR
+1787 GLLLTAR
-1794 GAMASEG
+1794 GASASKD

-1807 SVYDAVELLDAT
+1807 SVFDAVELLDAT

-1833 NLRGFSHFLEALDRC
+1833 NLQNFSYFLEALERC
-1848 VTELRDNRV
+1848 ITELKDNRV
-1857 GSTKT
+1857 GPTRT
-1862 FFDVSNAISTKTTFV
+1862 FFDVSNAIATKTTFV

-1922 ALRSVDGCTPNVMTH
+1922 ALSTVDGCTPNVMTH

-1959 SLDLLPCLTRFLSQ
+1959 SIDLLPCLTRFLSQ
-1973 EGDHLATDLSLQIV
+1973 EGDRLATDLSLQIV

-2002 LQLAEHGVLW
+2002 LQLAEHGILW
-2012 YLTLLLFNYQSDD
+2012 YLTLLLFHYKPNNDD
-2025 TDNSGDMQRISIG
+2025 GDSNIQRISIG
-2038 AAKALARILE
+2038 AAKALGRILE
-2048 ANAKEESIAVFV
+2048 ANAREETIAVFV
-2060 KRMQATIEQV
+2060 KRMQTTIEQI

-2076 DILRRAGPVKL
+2076 DILRRAGPIKML
-2087 LEVLASQVREPH
+2087 DVLATEVREPH
-2099 VMWTDRMRKE
+2099 VMWTERMRKE

-2115 RAIQFHATLDRSG
+2115 RAIQFHTTLDQSDE
-2128 QEVHKVF
+2128 EVHKVF
-2135 ELSPSFMYAAQ
+2135 ELPPYFMYTAQ

-2162 NPKDGILAQIAGTVN
+2162 NPKNGILAQIAGTVN
-2177 GGGSRADLARKP
+2177 GGGNRDMFKP

-2217 HGLVAA
+2217 HGLLAA
-2223 LSYDVSGVRAQP
+2223 LSYDISGVRAQP
-2235 QALEAVLLQ
+2235 QALESVLLQ

-2268 QADGLLA
+2268 QADGLLT

-2283 AQPQGFSFAC
+2283 TQPQGFSFAN

-2312 KCVDSLATVVPPF
+2312 KCVDPLATVVPPF

-2409 AATQFA
+2409 AATEFA

-2425 ALLNLLSTLVPK
+2425 ALLNLLSTLVPR
-2437 SKLGESTAT
+2437 SKMGESTTT
-2446 KQFAARFLSVLSSN
+2446 KQYAARFLSVLSSN

-2480 GDTTQASS
+2480 GDTTQATS

-2508 ANPNKIG
+2508 ANPNKVG

>member
-1 MAPPQVA
+1 MALPR
-8 NGGDDNAELQQLKQK
+8 GDDSGDAELQQLKQK
-23 LHPLVFGQE
+23 LDPVAFGHDA
-32 LVTLDEGYVPRGPE
+32 VSLDERFVPRGPE
-46 TTGFEVEPRSSS
+46 TTGFEVEPRASS
-58 FYGTLPGT
+58 FYGALPTPSGAA
-66 GDGEDEDEEDEDL
+66 DNDDDEDDMEGIEV
-79 ESLEAPVNRYSGV
+79 PVNRYAGV

-105 LRSVK
+105 LRSAK
-110 RLMVLSS
+110 RLLVLSS
-117 NHLTIVDPYTEEV
+117 NHLTIVDPYSDEV

-144 ASDSGGHNADRAF
+144 ASDSGGHNGDRAF
-157 TISIGK
+157 TIFIGK
-163 NLKETYTCRSRQHL
+163 NLKETYTCRCRQQL

-193 DGLDVATA
+193 DEIEAATA
-201 GALSAVGASVGAS
+201 DALSAVGASVGTS
-214 SSGDNS
+214 DNS
-220 WMSGSGGMPTAS
+220 WASGSGG
-232 TGPGGAL
+232 PGGSNSNL
-239 GGSGMYFDSLFQ
+239 LGSGMYFDSLFQ

-262 STTRSIAIQPIKLD
+262 STTRSIAIHPVKVE

-308 QRVTTNSSELLLYFE
+308 QRVNTNSNELVLYFE

-348 WLSVSLV
+348 WLSVSLFV
-355 VDEVSDSC
+355 EEVSDSC

-371 RDIPQPVSFEIP
+371 RDIPQPVTFEMP
-383 VLKISKK
+383 VLKISKNK
-390 SSDKLQLR
+390 SDKLQLR

-404 SAILERDPV
+404 LAIIERDPV
-413 SRKTLASHALNDIFN
+413 TRKTLASHSLNDIFN
-428 VVMYPSLS
+428 VVMYPSVS
-436 SAHDDPEDVEASE
+436 SSQDDPDNESSE
-449 GMSGKFALELK
+449 GLSGKFALELK
-460 HGLTRRYVCLSAT
+460 HGLTRRYICLSST

-478 KEVGLGLKRVT
+478 KEVSLGLARVSS
-489 TQHENELRQL
+489 QHEKELRQL
-499 IGDIGGDMSVPDWLK
+499 IGDIAGDIDVPEWLN
-514 VAGSTT
+514 VAGSTS
-520 LLNPKEARSLFLSN
+520 LLSPKEARSLFLSN

-562 GTEIHPEWED
+562 GTEVHPEWED

-580 LSFIPNLV
+580 LNFIPNLV
-588 TKESMAVIF
+588 TNDSMSLISH
-597 RQLEQFNRNIP
+597 QLVQFNRNIP

-621 CLMKLL
+621 SLMKVL
-627 ENFKGYSVAQLNSP
+627 ENFKEYSVAQLNSP
-641 SNTDS
+641 SNTDA

-651 EFQVS
+651 EFQVE

-673 VPSSQYKN
+673 IPSSQYRN

-691 SPMEEVSFAAASV
+691 SPMEEVSFAAACV
-704 IKYMVINYSDTRSMK
+704 IKYMVVNYSETRSLK

-732 HSKMFVSR
+732 HSRMYVSR
-740 AFDLSKSNRVGRT
+740 AFDLSRTNRVGRV
-753 PLHLPSVGKTGA
+753 PLHSTTSVKSGSNHGFPSVA
-765 NHASGSALATSN
+765 AMSN
-777 VERSMANALAYSQ
+777 TERSMANALAYSQ
-790 LGLDYLVIALVL
+790 LGLDYLVLVMVL

-815 SPERVARD
+815 TPERVARD

-843 RSLSFSIAKCSSILV
+843 RSLSFSVTKCSSILV
-858 KMHVLEQPSELVEL
+858 KVHILEQPTELVEL

-880 GTLVWQLYLSLYAQD
+880 GALVWQLYLALYTQD

-915 SSYVIRNIF
+915 SSYIIRNIF
-924 PHALLDDVKINQLE
+924 PHALLDDQKTNKLE
-938 YDEFGRHVP
+938 YDEFGRHLP
-947 TANPQLFLKSNL
+947 TANPELHAKGHGN
-959 SHKNGGRRDITN
+959 SHKNGNRRDMTN
-971 ATESGRSKLNYG
+971 ATESGRSKVSYG
-983 INTRSRLVRSAK
+983 INTRARLARNVKHA
-995 CVVLLPEF
+995 VLLPEF
-1003 FDRLGKSYTTK
+1003 FDRLSKTYATK
-1014 DLVWGPSAVEE
+1014 DHVWGPNAVEE
-1025 LTRKLE
+1025 LIRKLQT
-1031 AEMSEL
+1031 EMSEL
-1037 DLYRLK
+1037 DIL
-1043 YQGFLY
+1043 
-1049 TDPLATDQTEAEW
+1049 
-1062 DSYQTNRPRHDL
+1062 RHDP
-1074 QHANFAPFLFEFLQN
+1074 QHANFAPFLFEFLQH
-1089 GPESRLALEIMKGT
+1089 GSESRLAIEMMKGT
-1103 ISSSNRFAKYMPLS
+1103 ISSSNRFARFMPLS
-1117 FLLNPDTSDDGDS
+1117 FLLKPDTSDDLES
-1130 DGAMDEDNYDS
+1130 DGGLDDDNYDS
-1141 DDNYTDENGFMSRS
+1141 DDNYTDENGLVSRS
-1155 NSLRPGDYQESKQ
+1155 NSIMRPGDSSDTKPSDQ
-1168 EEQDVSHEDYRNHHV
+1168 HEDFRNAALA
-1183 VKKKKK
+1183 KKKKK
-1189 SAKNVPRWFVAWNCN
+1189 SAKNMPRWFVAWNCN
-1204 EFRVDYECLQ
+1204 EFSIDYECLE
-1214 SEVKVGPYYLT
+1214 SEVKVGPYYLA

-1241 DRFMTLLY
+1241 EKFMTLLY
-1249 YRLLAEDHNL
+1249 YRLLAEDRSISTKKL
-1259 EPSKSPNG
+1259 QNG
-1267 ERHSLSASSASL
+1267 ERYPSADSLN
-1279 SDVDQSDIRLLVLK
+1279 DVDQSDIRLLVLK

-1317 VSMMKSKE
+1317 VSMMISKD
-1325 GEDRRWPLVVRGNIV
+1325 GEDRRWPLVVRGNIM
-1340 LFLDRVLSSALNV
+1340 LFLDRVLSSALNI

-1358 EEANV
+1358 EGDNV
-1363 VMVLDLLRE
+1363 TMVLDLLRE
-1372 IKPLVVLQGPNDSEK
+1372 VKPLVVLQGPNDAEK
-1387 EYIVETAVDAQAELE
+1387 EYIVEPAADVQAELD
-1402 AAEEEIGDGEE
+1402 ASEEENDNVDDGDDDYDDR
-1413 SGEYVED
+1413 GEY
-1420 KTEYGD
+1420 D
-1426 EDEDYEDDR
+1426 ESDEDYDSDR
-1435 DMARR
+1435 DIARR

-1449 AESSYASS
+1449 AESSIISS
-1457 TTLSPTHAHKDDD
+1457 HSVSPTYAHRDDE
-1470 SQIEEEPSS
+1470 SVHEEEPSR

-1504 RLIDCHTAEDEGHMY
+1504 RLIDCHTAEEEGHMY
-1519 QDVRFP
+1519 QDIRFP

-1536 AVSPISDI
+1536 GVSPISSI

-1558 GLLDCPNR
+1558 ALLDCPNR

-1594 IFYYLLRFPQDVDE
+1594 IFYYLLRFSQDVDE
-1608 MAVAARLIS
+1608 MSIAARLIS

-1654 LRSWLVRLL
+1654 LRSWLVRVL

-1682 LFSDS
+1682 LFSDA
-1687 NNPEVVWNSKMRSQM
+1687 NNPEVVWNANMRSQM
-1702 VTYIEKFM
+1702 VSYIEKFM
-1710 ERHIDDTGM
+1710 ELHTDDNGM
-1719 FYISENEGSDHKA
+1719 FYITENEGSEHKA
-1732 CISLIQYPKEVHALQ
+1732 CIALIQYPKEVHALQ

-1756 LDEKNYPGW
+1756 LDEKNFPGW
-1765 PINDEAAFLRAL
+1765 PINDEAAFLHAL
-1777 LDSIHRWVHP
+1777 LDSIRRWVHP
-1787 GSLLTVR
+1787 GLLLTAR
-1794 GAMASEG
+1794 GAQASED

-1807 SVYDAVELLDAT
+1807 SVSDAVELLDAT
-1819 ALLLRRFPDSPSIT
+1819 ALLLRRFPDSPTIT
-1833 NLRGFSHFLEALDRC
+1833 VLENFSYIQEALERC
-1848 VTELRDNRV
+1848 TTELKDNRV
-1857 GSTKT
+1857 GPTKT
-1862 FFDVSNAISTKTTFV
+1862 FST
-1877 KAFGSAIRVINLAV
+1877 AFGSAIRVINLAV
-1891 GISDENAHECSSG
+1891 GISDENAHQCSSG

-1922 ALRSVDGCTPNVMTH
+1922 ALSSVDGCVPNVMTH

-1959 SLDLLPCLTRFLSQ
+1959 SIDLLPCLTRFLSQ
-1973 EGDHLATDLSLQIV
+1973 EGDRLATDLSLQIV

-2002 LQLAEHGVLW
+2002 LQLAEHGILW
-2012 YLTLLLFNYQSDD
+2012 YLALLLFHYQPNNDDSD
-2025 TDNSGDMQRISIG
+2025 GDMQRISIG
-2038 AAKALARILE
+2038 AAKALGRILE
-2048 ANAKEESIAVFV
+2048 ASAREESIAVFV
-2060 KRMQATIEQV
+2060 KRMQTTIEQV

-2076 DILRRAGPVKL
+2076 DILRRAGPLKML
-2087 LEVLASQVREPH
+2087 DVLATEVREPH
-2099 VMWTDRMRKE
+2099 VMWTERMRKE

-2115 RAIQFHATLDRSG
+2115 RAIQFHTTLDQSDE
-2128 QEVHKVF
+2128 EVHKVF
-2135 ELSPSFMYAAQ
+2135 ELPRYVMYTAQ

-2177 GGGSRADLARKP
+2177 SNGSRVDMFRA

-2217 HGLVAA
+2217 HGLLAA
-2223 LSYDVSGVRAQP
+2223 LSYDISGVRAQP
-2235 QALEAVLLQ
+2235 QSLESVLLQ
-2244 RLLPVATAIRHLLQ
+2244 RLLPIATAIRNLLQ

-2268 QADGLLA
+2268 QADGLLT

-2283 AQPQGFSFAC
+2283 TQPQGFSFAN
-2293 APLLQLRCMECVHM
+2293 APLLLLRCMECVHM

-2312 KCVDSLATVVPPF
+2312 KCVDPLATVVPPF

-2409 AATQFA
+2409 AATEFA

-2437 SKLGESTAT
+2437 SKMGESNTT
-2446 KQFAARFLSVLSSN
+2446 KQYAARFLSVLSSN

-2508 ANPNKIG
+2508 ANPNKVG

>member
-1 MAPPQVA
+1 MPP
-8 NGGDDNAELQQLKQK
+8 DAELQALKAK
-23 LHPLVFGQE
+23 LDPRVFGRD
-32 LVTLDEGYVPRGPE
+32 VVFLDERYVPRGPE
-46 TTGFEVEPRSSS
+46 TAGFEAEPRSNS
-58 FYGTLPGT
+58 FYGAAPV
-66 GDGEDEDEEDEDL
+66 DEEDEDDEDDGEGL
-79 ESLEAPVNRYSGV
+79 EVPSNRYAGV

-117 NHLTIVDPYTEEV
+117 SHVTIVDPYTEEV

-157 TISIGK
+157 TVFIGK
-163 NLKETYTCRSRQHL
+163 NLKETYTCRCRQQL

-193 DGLDVATA
+193 DEIDAATA
-201 GALSAVGASVGAS
+201 DALSAVGASV
-214 SSGDNS
+214 
-220 WMSGSGGMPTAS
+220 S
-232 TGPGGAL
+232 TENTWAGGAGGATGAGQQNAML
-239 GGSGMYFDSLFQ
+239 GTGMYFDSLFQ

-262 STTRSIAIQPIKLD
+262 STTRSIAIHPIKVE

-290 PQTRTTLSSI
+290 PQTRATLSSI

-308 QRVTTNSSELLLYFE
+308 QRVTTNSNELLMYFE

-355 VDEVSDSC
+355 VEEVSDSC

-383 VLKISKK
+383 VLKISKNK
-390 SSDKLQLR
+390 SDKLQLR

-404 SAILERDPV
+404 LAIIERDPV
-413 SRKTLASHALNDIFN
+413 SRKTLASHSLNDIFN
-428 VVMYPSLS
+428 VVIYPSVS
-436 SAHDDPEDVEASE
+436 SSQDDPDSESSE
-449 GMSGKFALELK
+449 GLSGKFALELK
-460 HGLTRRYVCLSAT
+460 HGLTRRYICLSAT
-473 VSRRD
+473 ASRRD
-478 KEVGLGLKRVT
+478 KEVGLGLNRVMS
-489 TQHENELRQL
+489 QHESELRQI
-499 IGDIGGDMSVPDWLK
+499 IGDIAGDKTVPDWLK
-514 VAGSTT
+514 VAGATT
-520 LLNPKEARSLFLSN
+520 LLSPKEARSLFLCN

-562 GTEIHPEWED
+562 GTEVHPEWED

-580 LSFIPNLV
+580 LNFIPNLV
-588 TKESMAVIF
+588 TNESMASIF
-597 RQLEQFNRNIP
+597 NQLVQFNRNIP
-608 LGGLRQRDRRAFA
+608 LGGIRQRDRRAFA
-621 CLMKLL
+621 SLMKLL
-627 ENFKGYSVAQLNSP
+627 ENFKEYSVAQLNSP
-641 SNTDS
+641 SNTDA

-651 EFQVS
+651 EFQVE

-691 SPMEEVSFAAASV
+691 SPMEEVSFAAACV

-732 HSKMFVSR
+732 HSKIFVSR
-740 AFDLSKSNRVGRT
+740 AFDLSRTNRVGRT
-753 PLHLPSVGKTGA
+753 PLHITSSGKGVGYGQLTVG
-765 NHASGSALATSN
+765 GMSN
-777 VERSMANALAYSQ
+777 TERSMANALAYSQ

-815 SPERVARD
+815 TPERVARD

-831 DFSRHHALFLFN
+831 DFARHHALFLFN
-843 RSLSFSIAKCSSILV
+843 RSLSFSITKCSSILV
-858 KMHVLEQPSELVEL
+858 KVHILEQPSELVEL

-880 GTLVWQLYLSLYAQD
+880 GTLVWQLYLALYAQD

-924 PHALLDDVKINQLE
+924 PHALIDDVKISQLE
-938 YDEFGRHVP
+938 YDEFGRHLP
-947 TANPQLFLKSNL
+947 TANPQLFQKSNNN

-971 ATESGRSKLNYG
+971 ATESGRSKLSYG
-983 INTRSRLVRSAK
+983 INTRARLVRNAK
-995 CVVLLPEF
+995 SVVLLPEF
-1003 FDRLGKSYTTK
+1003 FDRLGKTFATK
-1014 DLVWGPSAVEE
+1014 DLVWGSNAVDE
-1025 LTRKLE
+1025 LIHKLE
-1031 AEMSEL
+1031 SEVSEL

-1043 YQGFLY
+1043 YLGYLY
-1049 TDPLATDQTEAEW
+1049 TDPLATDHTETEW
-1062 DSYQTNRPRHDL
+1062 DALQANRLRHDP
-1074 QHANFAPFLFEFLQN
+1074 QHASFAPFLFEFLQN
-1089 GPESRLALEIMKGT
+1089 GSESRLAFEMMKGT
-1103 ISSSNRFAKYMPLS
+1103 ISSSNRFARYMPLS
-1117 FLLNPDTSDDGDS
+1117 FLLNPDTSDDGVS
-1130 DGAMDEDNYDS
+1130 DDGLDDDPYDS
-1141 DDNYTDENGFMSRS
+1141 DDNYTDENGLISRS
-1155 NSLRPGDYQESKQ
+1155 NSLIRPGDYPDTKQ
-1168 EEQDVSHEDYRNHHV
+1168 NDQDGPREENPNQLAA
-1183 VKKKKK
+1183 KKKKK
-1189 SAKNVPRWFVAWNCN
+1189 STKNVPRWFVAWNCN

-1214 SEVKVGPYYLT
+1214 DEVKVGPYYLA

-1233 LVEEIEGA
+1233 LVEDIESA
-1241 DRFMTLLY
+1241 EKFMTLLY
-1249 YRLLAEDHNL
+1249 YRLLAEDRTIAAENAA
-1259 EPSKSPNG
+1259 NG
-1267 ERHSLSASSASL
+1267 GRQSSSESLG
-1279 SDVDQSDIRLLVLK
+1279 DIDQSDIRLLVLK

-1317 VSMMKSKE
+1317 VSMMISKG
-1325 GEDRRWPLVVRGNIV
+1325 GEDRRWPLVVRGNIM

-1358 EEANV
+1358 ENDNV
-1363 VMVLDLLRE
+1363 SMVLDLLRE
-1372 IKPLVVLQGPNDSEK
+1372 VKPLVILQGPNDSEK
-1387 EYIVETAVDAQAELE
+1387 EYIVEPAADVQAELDASEDENEDIE
-1402 AAEEEIGDGEE
+1402 ADDEYIDDKGEYDDEEEDD
-1413 SGEYVED
+1413 YD
-1420 KTEYGD
+1420 D
-1426 EDEDYEDDR
+1426 ER
-1435 DMARR
+1435 DIARR

-1449 AESSYASS
+1449 AESSIVSS
-1457 TTLSPTHAHKDDD
+1457 SSVSPTHAHRDDE
-1470 SQIEEEPSS
+1470 SQHEEEPSR

-1536 AVSPISDI
+1536 GVSPISDI

-1581 HNEAIIPNLHASG
+1581 HNEAVIPNLHASG
-1594 IFYYLLRFPQDVDE
+1594 IFYYLLRFAQDVEE
-1608 MAVAARLIS
+1608 MSIAARLIS

-1654 LRSWLVRLL
+1654 LRSWLVRVL

-1677 RFATA
+1677 RFANA
-1682 LFSDS
+1682 LFSDA
-1687 NNPEVVWNSKMRSQM
+1687 NNPEVVWNANMRSQM
-1702 VTYIEKFM
+1702 VSYIEKFM
-1710 ERHIDDTGM
+1710 ERHTDANGM
-1719 FYISENEGSDHKA
+1719 FYISENEDSDHKA
-1732 CISLIQYPKEVHALQ
+1732 CIALIQYPKEVHALQ

-1756 LDEKNYPGW
+1756 LDEKNFPGW

-1787 GSLLTVR
+1787 ELLLTAR
-1794 GAMASEG
+1794 GAKGVDG

-1807 SVYDAVELLDAT
+1807 SVFDAVELLDAT

-1833 NLRGFSHFLEALDRC
+1833 NLNNFSYFLEALERC
-1848 VTELRDNRV
+1848 ISELKDNSV

-1862 FFDVSNAISTKTTFV
+1862 FFDVSNAIATKTTFV

-1891 GISDENAHECSSG
+1891 SISDENAHECSSG

-1922 ALRSVDGCTPNVMTH
+1922 ALSTVDGCTPNVMTH

-1959 SLDLLPCLTRFLSQ
+1959 SLDLLPCLTRFLSR

-2012 YLTLLLFNYQSDD
+2012 YLTLLLFNYQPDNQDSD
-2025 TDNSGDMQRISIG
+2025 GDMQRISIG
-2038 AAKALARILE
+2038 AAKALGRILE
-2048 ANAKEESIAVFV
+2048 ADAKEESIAVFV
-2060 KRMQATIEQV
+2060 KRMQVTIEQI

-2076 DILRRAGPVKL
+2076 DILRRAGPIKM
-2087 LEVLASQVREPH
+2087 LEVLASEVREPH

-2115 RAIQFHATLDRSG
+2115 RAIQFHDSLDRSG

-2135 ELSPSFMYAAQ
+2135 ELPTYFMYTAQ

-2162 NPKDGILAQIAGTVN
+2162 NPKNGILAQIAGTVN
-2177 GGGSRADLARKP
+2177 GNGRNDFGRNQ

-2217 HGLVAA
+2217 HGLLAA
-2223 LSYDVSGVRAQP
+2223 LSHDVSGVRAQP
-2235 QALEAVLLQ
+2235 QALESVLLQ
-2244 RLLPVATAIRHLLQ
+2244 RLLPVATAIRNLLQ

-2268 QADGLLA
+2268 QADGILT
-2275 LLFVLDHE
+2275 LLFILDHE

-2325 IKSAFQVVYKNLART
+2325 IKSAFQVVYKNLVRS

-2350 VTLQLLGNL
+2350 MTLQLLGNL

-2409 AATQFA
+2409 AATEFA

-2437 SKLGESTAT
+2437 SKIGESTAT

-2480 GDTTQASS
+2480 GDTTQATS

-2508 ANPNKIG
+2508 ANPNKVG